1 MKKRI
6 VCVLLTLIMLV
17 SLVPA
22 TALTASAASLKTS
35 EAAITIMK
43 KLAKFS
49 ATCYQVPG
57 TNEFLIGYGTV
68 CSEKHSTTYKDGK
81 VENSEDAG
89 THKVTQAQAD
99 QALRKVILSLD
110 EQVNSFASSNNLTLS
125 QCQHDALVVFSF
137 DVGTSWMTGSGVVK
151 TAIVSNAGTNDLLK
165 AMSDW
170 ASDDDDICR
179 RKIEVNMYKN
189 GIYSDV
195 VPSSFGTVTYNAD
208 GGVLTETDGSAN
220 KSSDTVL
227 FDTTKTSAHIPAPVR
242 SGYKFMGWY
251 SAQYDGKLVPAL
263 TGSYNGSTLWA
274 GWQPTSITVEN
285 VNNKLDIAH
294 HINETLKVSQLATK
308 NVYST
313 PTKKDADNKDV
324 EPVRTID
331 AEKETTLT
339 AVRDFIDDSGNRWC
353 KLSGG
358 NEWVLLGASSSND
371 SGYTGGKLNVT
382 VTVTNTYVNRRA
394 NDSAASAKNGSYTA
408 GTKLKIIATNDA
420 KTWGQVE
427 ENGVAVGWV
436 ALMYTDW
443 STVYD
448 GSAPSDANNTTP
460 IATATVT
467 YKGYLNVRSD
477 PGVDNKI
484 VGAFAMNTVVNIFE
498 IRTVNGHRWGRT
510 STGWICLTY
519 TSVKML
525 TDKTVSDTGMMDYAF
540 TGTIVGGEAKFYTE
554 PSDKS
559 DYTGDKLNAGAA
571 VTVTNLSYNAE
582 YNGKTWGKA
591 NWTVEEKTEDGKI
604 KKTAKSGWLP
614 MDGSAL
620 IDGTTSGTLAR
631 IKIDPVKFTVVSDTL
646 NIRSAAGSENEFV
659 FKLTKGVE
667 VEVHEIKLLGEEIW
681 GEIEGYK
688 VGHKDG
694 DTTAETTSYD
704 GWINLASNY
713 VKRSSQVT
721 IDSSTKA
728 AIGTGTVVN
737 ADSVRVRMT
746 GALYGQ
752 VLGSINR
759 GTKVAVLEEKDG
771 WYMIDYDVDN
781 NKETD
786 SWVYGQYLDVKMGV
800 IDSGTTSGGS
810 TDGTQKTDG
819 TGKGIIANTYNGVNV
834 RSGAGIANAI
844 VGKILNGTQ
853 VNILEVKTVGTAKWG
868 RVSQGWICMDYVTM
882 ISYDEIPGNSSDSS
896 NSNKGTG
903 VDSFDEVER
912 TTTTAVYTGKVA
924 HDTKVYK
931 TPNPN
936 LENNEVR
943 SISEGEN
950 ITIHEL
956 TTVVLEIYQGT
967 NSVTKTE
974 TTDPD
979 DKTKDDDKNKGDD
992 KTKEDDKAG
1001 NAGNTTGTKDIDED
1015 TVVKQTS
1022 YWARINDG
1030 WIQDPQTNITLNALD
1045 EKVHTVTGAS
1055 TLGVYEITDGTVSA
1069 EAKATLKKG
1078 DQVPVT
1084 KLAIIKADGSR
1095 TLTVWGRVETSD
1107 GVIGYCDLSYMSEG
1121 ALYEKKDEAT
1131 TPTTP
1136 STPTI
1141 GSTGDTGAGGF
1152 VDNKGGYKYT
1162 GKVINTE
1169 NLNVRV
1175 TASTSAKKATTLKK
1189 GASLVIYETKISEDM
1204 AWGRCD
1210 AGWVYLYYV
1219 DLTPAG
1225 GSSAIDARV
1234 VYTDNTI
1241 IYTDNAASSVAGTY
1255 ARMSVIDIYEYVGDM
1270 ARTDL
1275 GWVSTGNLL

>member
-43 KLAKFS
+43 KLAIFKKN
-49 ATCYQVPG
+49 CYQVPG
-57 TNEFLIGYGTV
+57 TNEFRIGYGTI
-68 CSEKHSTTYKDGK
+68 CSEKHKTTYKNGK
-81 VENSEDAG
+81 VENSPDAG
-89 THKVTQAQAD
+89 KHSITQAQAD
-99 QALRKVILSLD
+99 QALRKLILDLD
-110 EQVNSFASSNNLTLS
+110 AKVNSFASANSLTLS
-125 QCQHDALVVFSF
+125 QCQHDALVLFTF
-137 DVGTSWMTGSGVVK
+137 DVGDSWMSGSGVVRS
-151 TAIVSNAGTNDLLK
+151 AIVSKASTNDLLK

-170 ASDDDDICR
+170 AGDQDDFRR

-189 GIYSDV
+189 GVYSDV
-195 VPSSFGTVTYNAD
+195 TPSSFGTVTYNPD
-208 GGVLTETDGSAN
+208 GGVIAPNYATSYTL
-220 KSSDTVL
+220 L
-227 FDTTKTSAHIPAPVR
+227 FDTSKTSKHIPAPTR
-242 SGYKFMGWY
+242 NGYKFMGWY
-251 SAQYDGKLVPAL
+251 TAVNDGQYVANL
-263 TGSYNGSTLWA
+263 TGSC
-274 GWQPTSITVEN
+274 
-285 VNNKLDIAH
+285 NNKTLYACWQDGSVKATSDPANAMHKIKD
-294 HINETLKVSQLATK
+294 TLKPSQLATK
-308 NVYST
+308 DVYDIPS
-313 PTKKDADNKDV
+313 KDGKY
-324 EPVRTID
+324 VRTID
-331 AEKETTLT
+331 ASKETTLS
-339 AVRDFIDDSGNRWC
+339 VNRDFVDNEGRRWC
-353 KLSGG
+353 KLSGV
-358 NEWVLLGASSSND
+358 NEWVALPFSASSSND
-371 SGYTGGKLNVT
+371 SNYTGGKLDVT
-382 VTVTNTYVNRRA
+382 VTVTNAYVNRRA
-394 NDSAASAKNGSYTA
+394 NDSASSALTGSYKA
-408 GTKLKIIATNDA
+408 GTKLKIVATNAA

-467 YKGYLNVRSD
+467 YNGYLNARSD

-484 VGAFAMNTVVNIFE
+484 VGGFAKDTTVNVFE

-510 STGWICLTY
+510 SSGWICLTY

-525 TDKTVSDTGMMDYAF
+525 TDKNVSDTGVLDYAF
-540 TGTIVGGEAKFYTE
+540 EVA
-554 PSDKS
+554 
-559 DYTGDKLNAGAA
+559 LVNAGADLSTYVQPTTSSNNSDTIKAGTTGLKITNAA
-571 VTVTNLSYNAE
+571 VADGVIWVKAHWTVKETDKD
-582 YNGKTWGKA
+582 GKTK
-591 NWTVEEKTEDGKI
+591 VI
-604 KKTAKSGWLP
+604 AKSGWATYSNFNLVP
-614 MDGSAL
+614 
-620 IDGTTSGTLAR
+620 T
-631 IKIDPVKFTVVSDTL
+631 KFTVVSDSL
-646 NIRSAAGSENEFV
+646 NIRKDAGSGNEFV

-667 VEVHEIKLLGEEIW
+667 VEVHEIKLVGEEIW
-681 GEIEGYK
+681 GKIVGYTPTTGSGIEN
-688 VGHKDG
+688 
-694 DTTAETTSYD
+694 YD

-713 VKRSSQVT
+713 VKRSSKIA
-721 IDSSTKA
+721 IDGGTKA

-737 ADSVRVRMT
+737 ADSVRIRIT

-759 GTKVAVLEEKDG
+759 GTKVAVLGEKDG

-786 SWVYGQYLDVKMGV
+786 SWIYSQYLEVKMGV
-800 IDSGTTSGGS
+800 VESGTGS
-810 TDGTQKTDG
+810 TGGTGTTQKTDG
-819 TGKGIIANTYNGVNV
+819 TGKGIIANTYAGVNV

-844 VGKILNGTQ
+844 VGKILNGTE
-853 VNILEVKTVGTAKWG
+853 VTILEVKLVGAAKWG
-868 RVSQGWICMDYVTM
+868 RVKQGWICMDYVTM
-882 ISYDEIPGNSSDSS
+882 ISYDNIPGNNS
-896 NSNKGTG
+896 NNSGGNKGTG
-903 VDSFDEVER
+903 VSSFDEVER
-912 TTTTAVYTGKVA
+912 TTTTAVYTGSIKA
-924 HDTKVYK
+924 DTIVYK

-936 LENNEVR
+936 LENNTVR
-943 SISEGEN
+943 TIGTGEN

-956 TTVVLEIYQGT
+956 TAVTLEIYEG
-967 NSVTKTE
+967 
-974 TTDPD
+974 
-979 DKTKDDDKNKGDD
+979 DKTDKQN
-992 KTKEDDKAG
+992 E
-1001 NAGNTTGTKDIDED
+1001 NNDIE

-1030 WIQDPQTNITLNALD
+1030 WIKDPDANITLNALD
-1045 EKVHTVTGAS
+1045 EKVHTLTGAS
-1055 TLGVYEITDGTVSA
+1055 ELNVRKAAGTNNDSLG
-1069 EAKATLKKG
+1069 KLKKG

-1084 KLAIIKADGSR
+1084 KLEIVKDSSAR

-1107 GVIGYCDLSYMSEG
+1107 GIVGYCDLSYMSEG
-1121 ALYEKKDEAT
+1121 ALYEKKEEAT

-1141 GSTGDTGAGGF
+1141 GSTGNTGTGGF
-1152 VDNKGGYKYT
+1152 VNNAGGYKYT

-1169 NLNVRV
+1169 SLNVRV
-1175 TASTSAKKATTLKK
+1175 TASTGAKKATTLKK
-1189 GASLVIYETKISEDM
+1189 GANLVIYETKISEDM

-1255 ARMSVIDIYEYVGDM
+1255 SRMSVIDIYEYVGDM

>member
-43 KLAKFS
+43 KLAIFKKN
-49 ATCYQVPG
+49 CYQVPG
-57 TNEFLIGYGTV
+57 TNEFRIGYGTI
-68 CSEKHSTTYKDGK
+68 CSEKHKTTYKNGK
-81 VENSEDAG
+81 VENSPDAG
-89 THKVTQAQAD
+89 KHSITQAQAD
-99 QALRKVILSLD
+99 QALRKLILDLD
-110 EQVNSFASSNNLTLS
+110 AKVNSFASANSLTLS
-125 QCQHDALVVFSF
+125 QCQHDALVLFTF
-137 DVGTSWMTGSGVVK
+137 DVGDSWMSGSGVVRS
-151 TAIVSNAGTNDLLK
+151 AIVSKASTNDLLK

-170 ASDDDDICR
+170 ASDQDDFRR

-195 VPSSFGTVTYNAD
+195 TPSSFGTVTYNPDA
-208 GGVLTETDGSAN
+208 GTIPQNGTGAYS
-220 KSSDTVL
+220 VL
-227 FDTTKTSAHIPAPVR
+227 FDTTKTSAHIPSPTR

-251 SAQYDGKLVPAL
+251 SAQYDGTLVPSL
-263 TGSYNGSTLWA
+263 TGSYNGKTLWA
-274 GWQPTSITVEN
+274 GWQATSVTA
-285 VNNKLDIAH
+285 NNANDLSYVH
-294 HINETLKVSQLATK
+294 GINETLKVSQLVSLD
-308 NVYST
+308 VYSI
-313 PTKKDADNKDV
+313 PTKKNVKPFRTINKD
-324 EPVRTID
+324 
-331 AEKETTLT
+331 T
-339 AVRDFIDDSGNRWC
+339 ATVTAIKDFIDDDGNRWC
-353 KLSGG
+353 KLSAAGDG
-358 NEWVLLGASSSND
+358 WVLLKSSGQGGGNTE
-371 SGYTGGKLNVT
+371 YTGGKINVT
-382 VTVTNTYVNRRA
+382 VTVTNAYVNRRA
-394 NDSAASAKNGSYTA
+394 NDSASSALTGSYKA
-408 GTKLKIIATNDA
+408 GTKLKIVATNAA

-467 YKGYLNVRSD
+467 YNGYLNARSD

-484 VGAFAMNTVVNIFE
+484 VGGFAKDTTVNVFE

-510 STGWICLTY
+510 ASGWICLTY
-519 TSVKML
+519 TNVKML
-525 TDKTVSDTGMMDYAF
+525 TDKNVSDTGVLDYAF
-540 TGTIVGGEAKFYTE
+540 EVTLVNSGSDLPTYAQPTTNSNNSDTIKAGTTGLKIT
-554 PSDKS
+554 
-559 DYTGDKLNAGAA
+559 NAA
-571 VTVTNLSYNAE
+571 VADGVIWVKAHWTVKETDKD
-582 YNGKTWGKA
+582 GKTK
-591 NWTVEEKTEDGKI
+591 VI
-604 KKTAKSGWLP
+604 AKSGWATYSNFNLVP
-614 MDGSAL
+614 
-620 IDGTTSGTLAR
+620 T
-631 IKIDPVKFTVVSDTL
+631 KFTVVSDSL
-646 NIRSAAGSENEFV
+646 NIRKDAGSGNEFV

-667 VEVHEIKLLGEEIW
+667 VEVHEIKLVGEEIW
-681 GEIEGYK
+681 GKIVGYTPTTGSGIEN
-688 VGHKDG
+688 
-694 DTTAETTSYD
+694 YD

-713 VKRSSQVT
+713 VKRSSKIA
-721 IDSSTKA
+721 IDGGTKA

-737 ADSVRVRMT
+737 ADSVRIRIT

-759 GTKVAVLEEKDG
+759 GTKVAVLGEKDG

-786 SWVYGQYLDVKMGV
+786 SWIYSQYLEVKMGV
-800 IDSGTTSGGS
+800 VESGTGS
-810 TDGTQKTDG
+810 TGGTGTTQKTDG
-819 TGKGIIANTYNGVNV
+819 TGKGIIANTYAGVNV

-844 VGKILNGTQ
+844 VGKILNGTE
-853 VNILEVKTVGTAKWG
+853 VTILEVKLVGAAKWG
-868 RVSQGWICMDYVTM
+868 RVKQGWICMDYVTM
-882 ISYDEIPGNSSDSS
+882 ISYDNIPGNNS
-896 NSNKGTG
+896 NNSGGNKGTG
-903 VDSFDEVER
+903 VSSFDEVER
-912 TTTTAVYTGKVA
+912 TTTTAVYTGSIKA
-924 HDTKVYK
+924 DTIVYK

-936 LENNEVR
+936 LENNTVR
-943 SISEGEN
+943 TIGTGEN

-956 TTVVLEIYQGT
+956 TAVTLEIYEG
-967 NSVTKTE
+967 
-974 TTDPD
+974 
-979 DKTKDDDKNKGDD
+979 DKTDKQN
-992 KTKEDDKAG
+992 E
-1001 NAGNTTGTKDIDED
+1001 NNDIE

-1030 WIQDPQTNITLNALD
+1030 WIKDPDANITLNALD
-1045 EKVHTVTGAS
+1045 EKVHTLTGAS
-1055 TLGVYEITDGTVSA
+1055 ELNVRKAAGTNNDSLG
-1069 EAKATLKKG
+1069 KLKKG

-1084 KLAIIKADGSR
+1084 KLEIVKDSSAR

-1107 GVIGYCDLSYMSEG
+1107 GIVGYCDLSYMSEG
-1121 ALYEKKDEAT
+1121 ALYEKKEEAT

-1141 GSTGDTGAGGF
+1141 GSTGNTGTGGF
-1152 VDNKGGYKYT
+1152 VNNAGGYKYT

-1169 NLNVRV
+1169 SLNVRV
-1175 TASTSAKKATTLKK
+1175 TASTGAKKATTLKK
-1189 GASLVIYETKISEDM
+1189 GANLVIYETKISEDM

-1255 ARMSVIDIYEYVGDM
+1255 SRMSVIDIYEYVGDM

>member
-43 KLAKFS
+43 KLAIFKKN
-49 ATCYQVPG
+49 CYQVPG
-57 TNEFLIGYGTV
+57 TNEFRIGYGTI
-68 CSEKHSTTYKDGK
+68 CSEKHKTTYKNGK
-81 VENSEDAG
+81 VENSPDAG
-89 THKVTQAQAD
+89 KHSITQAQAD
-99 QALRKVILSLD
+99 QALRKLILDLD
-110 EQVNSFASSNNLTLS
+110 AKVNSFASSNSLTLS
-125 QCQHDALVVFSF
+125 QCQHDALVLFTF
-137 DVGTSWMTGSGVVK
+137 DVGDSWMSGSGVVK
-151 TAIVSNAGTNDLLK
+151 SAIVSKASTNDLLK

-170 ASDDDDICR
+170 ASDQDDFRR

-195 VPSSFGTVTYNAD
+195 TPSSFGTVTYNPDA
-208 GGVLTETDGSAN
+208 GTIPQNGTGAYS
-220 KSSDTVL
+220 VL
-227 FDTTKTSAHIPAPVR
+227 FDTTKTSAHIPSPTR

-251 SAQYDGKLVPAL
+251 SAQYDGTLVPSL
-263 TGSYNGSTLWA
+263 TGSYNGKTLWA
-274 GWQPTSITVEN
+274 GWQATSVTA
-285 VNNKLDIAH
+285 NNANDLSYVH
-294 HINETLKVSQLATK
+294 GINETLKVSQLVSLD
-308 NVYST
+308 VYSI
-313 PTKKDADNKDV
+313 PTKKNVKPFRTINKD
-324 EPVRTID
+324 
-331 AEKETTLT
+331 T
-339 AVRDFIDDSGNRWC
+339 ATVTAIKDFIDDDGNRWC
-353 KLSGG
+353 KLSAAGDG
-358 NEWVLLGASSSND
+358 WVLLKSSGQGGGNTE
-371 SGYTGGKLNVT
+371 YTGGKINVT
-382 VTVTNTYVNRRA
+382 VTVTNAYVNRRA
-394 NDSAASAKNGSYTA
+394 NDSASSALTGSYKA
-408 GTKLKIIATNDA
+408 GTKLKIVATNAA

-467 YKGYLNVRSD
+467 YNGYLNARSD

-484 VGAFAMNTVVNIFE
+484 VGGFAKDTTVNVFE

-519 TSVKML
+519 TNVKML
-525 TDKTVSDTGMMDYAF
+525 TDKNVSDTGVLDYAF
-540 TGTIVGGEAKFYTE
+540 EVTLVNSGSDLPTYAQPTTNSNNSDTIKAGTTGLKIT
-554 PSDKS
+554 
-559 DYTGDKLNAGAA
+559 NAA
-571 VTVTNLSYNAE
+571 VADGLIWVKAHWTVKETDKD
-582 YNGKTWGKA
+582 GKTK
-591 NWTVEEKTEDGKI
+591 VI
-604 KKTAKSGWLP
+604 AKSGWATYSNFNLVP
-614 MDGSAL
+614 
-620 IDGTTSGTLAR
+620 T
-631 IKIDPVKFTVVSDTL
+631 KFTVVSDSL
-646 NIRSAAGSENEFV
+646 NIRKDAGSGNEFV

-667 VEVHEIKLLGEEIW
+667 VEVHEIKLVGEEIW
-681 GEIEGYK
+681 GKIVGYTPTTGSGIEN
-688 VGHKDG
+688 
-694 DTTAETTSYD
+694 YD

-713 VKRSSQVT
+713 VKRSSKIA
-721 IDSSTKA
+721 IDGGTKA

-737 ADSVRVRMT
+737 ADSVRIRIT

-759 GTKVAVLEEKDG
+759 GTKVAVLGEKDG

-786 SWVYGQYLDVKMGV
+786 SWIYSQYLEVKMGV
-800 IDSGTTSGGS
+800 VESGTGS
-810 TDGTQKTDG
+810 TGGTGTTQKTDG
-819 TGKGIIANTYNGVNV
+819 TGKGIIANTYAGVNV

-844 VGKILNGTQ
+844 VGKILNGTE
-853 VNILEVKTVGTAKWG
+853 VTILEVKLVGAAKWG
-868 RVSQGWICMDYVTM
+868 RVKQGWICMDYVTM
-882 ISYDEIPGNSSDSS
+882 ISYDNIPGNNS
-896 NSNKGTG
+896 NNSGGNKGTG
-903 VDSFDEVER
+903 VSSFDEVER
-912 TTTTAVYTGKVA
+912 TTTTAVYTGSIKA
-924 HDTKVYK
+924 DTIVYK

-936 LENNEVR
+936 LENNTVR
-943 SISEGEN
+943 TIGTGEN

-956 TTVVLEIYQGT
+956 TAVTLEIYEG
-967 NSVTKTE
+967 
-974 TTDPD
+974 
-979 DKTKDDDKNKGDD
+979 DKTDKQN
-992 KTKEDDKAG
+992 E
-1001 NAGNTTGTKDIDED
+1001 NNDIE

-1030 WIQDPQTNITLNALD
+1030 WIKDPDANITLNALD
-1045 EKVHTVTGAS
+1045 EKVHTLTGAS
-1055 TLGVYEITDGTVSA
+1055 ELNVRKAAGTNNDSLG
-1069 EAKATLKKG
+1069 KLKKG

-1084 KLAIIKADGSR
+1084 KLEIVKDSGAR

-1107 GVIGYCDLSYMSEG
+1107 GIVGYCDLSYMSEG
-1121 ALYEKKDEAT
+1121 ALYEKKEEAT

-1136 STPTI
+1136 SAPTI
-1141 GSTGDTGAGGF
+1141 GSTGNTGTGGF
-1152 VDNKGGYKYT
+1152 VNNAGGYKYT

-1169 NLNVRV
+1169 SLNVRV
-1175 TASTSAKKATTLKK
+1175 TASTGAKKATTLKK
-1189 GASLVIYETKISEDM
+1189 GANLVIYETKISEDM

-1255 ARMSVIDIYEYVGDM
+1255 SRMSVIDIYEYVGDM

>member
-43 KLAKFS
+43 KLAIFKS
-49 ATCYQVPG
+49 KCYQVPG
-57 TNEFLIGYGTV
+57 TNEFRIGYGTI
-68 CSEKHSTTYKDGK
+68 CSEKHKTTYKNGK
-81 VENSEDAG
+81 VENSADAG
-89 THKVTQAQAD
+89 KHSITQAQAD
-99 QALRKVILSLD
+99 QALRKLILDLD
-110 EQVNSFASSNNLTLS
+110 AKVNSFASSNSLTLS
-125 QCQHDALVVFSF
+125 QCQHDALVLFTF
-137 DVGTSWMTGSGVVK
+137 DVGDSWMSGSGVVK
-151 TAIVSNAGTNDLLK
+151 SAIVSKASTNDLLK

-170 ASDDDDICR
+170 AGNQDDFRR

-189 GIYSDV
+189 GVYSDV
-195 VPSSFGTVTYNAD
+195 TPSSFGTVTYNPNVGTLPQNGTGAY
-208 GGVLTETDGSAN
+208 S
-220 KSSDTVL
+220 VL
-227 FDTTKTSAHIPAPVR
+227 FDTTKTSAHIPSPTR
-242 SGYKFMGWY
+242 TGFKFIGWY
-251 SAQYDGKLVPAL
+251 TVKEGGERVPAL
-263 TGSYNGSTLWA
+263 TASCNGKELWA
-274 GWQPTSITVEN
+274 AWQDTSLTANSVDSASY
-285 VNNKLDIAH
+285 VH
-294 HINETLKVSQLATK
+294 SINETLKVSQLVSLD
-308 NVYST
+308 VYPV
-313 PTKKDADNKDV
+313 PTKKNVKPFRTINKD
-324 EPVRTID
+324 
-331 AEKETTLT
+331 T
-339 AVRDFIDDSGNRWC
+339 ATVTAIKDFIDDNGNRWC
-353 KLSGG
+353 KLSAAGDG
-358 NEWVLLGASSSND
+358 WVLLKTSGQSN
-371 SGYTGGKLNVT
+371 SGNTEYTGGKINVT
-382 VTVTNTYVNRRA
+382 VTVTNAYVNRRA
-394 NDSAASAKNGSYTA
+394 NDSASSALTGSYKA
-408 GTKLKIIATNDA
+408 GTKLKIVATNAA

-467 YKGYLNVRSD
+467 YNGYLNARSD

-484 VGAFAMNTVVNIFE
+484 VGGFAKDTTVNVFE

-519 TSVKML
+519 TNVKML
-525 TDKTVSDTGMMDYAF
+525 TDKNVSDTGVLDYAF
-540 TGTIVGGEAKFYTE
+540 EVTLVNSGSDLPTYAQPTTNSNNSDTIKAGTTGLKIT
-554 PSDKS
+554 
-559 DYTGDKLNAGAA
+559 NAA
-571 VTVTNLSYNAE
+571 VADGLTWVKAHWTVKETDKD
-582 YNGKTWGKA
+582 GKT
-591 NWTVEEKTEDGKI
+591 NVI
-604 KKTAKSGWLP
+604 AKSGWATYSNFNLVP
-614 MDGSAL
+614 
-620 IDGTTSGTLAR
+620 T
-631 IKIDPVKFTVVSDTL
+631 KFTVVSDSL
-646 NIRSAAGSENEFV
+646 NIREAAGSDNEFV

-667 VEVHEIKLLGEEIW
+667 VEVHEIKLVGEEIW
-681 GEIEGYK
+681 GKIVGYTPTTGSGIEN
-688 VGHKDG
+688 
-694 DTTAETTSYD
+694 YD

-713 VKRSSQVT
+713 VKRSSKIA
-721 IDSSTKA
+721 IDGGTKA

-737 ADSVRVRMT
+737 ADSVRIRIT

-759 GTKVAVLEEKDG
+759 GTKVAVLGEKDG

-786 SWVYGQYLDVKMGV
+786 SWIYSQYLEVKMGV
-800 IDSGTTSGGS
+800 VESGTGS
-810 TDGTQKTDG
+810 TGGTGTTQKTDG
-819 TGKGIIANTYNGVNV
+819 TGKGIIANTYSGVNV

-844 VGKILNGTQ
+844 VGKILNGTE
-853 VNILEVKTVGTAKWG
+853 VTILEVKLVGAAKWG
-868 RVSQGWICMDYVTM
+868 RVKQGWICMDYVTM
-882 ISYDEIPGNSSDSS
+882 ISYDEIPGNNS
-896 NSNKGTG
+896 NNSGGNKGTG
-903 VDSFDEVER
+903 VSSFDEAER
-912 TTTTAVYTGKVA
+912 TTTTAVYTGSIKA
-924 HDTKVYK
+924 DTTVYK

-936 LENNEVR
+936 LENNTVR
-943 SISEGEN
+943 TIGTGEN

-956 TTVVLEIYQGT
+956 TAVTLEIYEG
-967 NSVTKTE
+967 
-974 TTDPD
+974 
-979 DKTKDDDKNKGDD
+979 DKTDKQN
-992 KTKEDDKAG
+992 E
-1001 NAGNTTGTKDIDED
+1001 NNDIE

-1030 WIQDPQTNITLNALD
+1030 WIKDPDANITLNALD
-1045 EKVHTVTGAS
+1045 EKVHTLTGAS
-1055 TLGVYEITDGTVSA
+1055 ELNVRKAAGTNNDSLG
-1069 EAKATLKKG
+1069 KLKKG

-1084 KLAIIKADGSR
+1084 KLEIVKDSGAR

-1107 GVIGYCDLSYMSEG
+1107 GIVGYCDLSYMSEG
-1121 ALYEKKDEAT
+1121 ALYEKKEEAT

-1136 STPTI
+1136 SAPTI
-1141 GSTGDTGAGGF
+1141 GSTGNTGNGGF
-1152 VDNKGGYKYT
+1152 VNNAGGYKYT

-1169 NLNVRV
+1169 SLNVRV
-1175 TASTSAKKATTLKK
+1175 TASTGAKKATTLKK
-1189 GASLVIYETKISEDM
+1189 GANLVIYETKISEDM

-1255 ARMSVIDIYEYVGDM
+1255 SRMSVIDIYEYVGDM

>member
-43 KLAKFS
+43 KLAIFKKN
-49 ATCYQVPG
+49 CYQVPG
-57 TNEFLIGYGTV
+57 TNEFRIGYGTI
-68 CSEKHSTTYKDGK
+68 CSEKHKTTYKNGK
-81 VENSEDAG
+81 VQDSPDAG
-89 THKVTQAQAD
+89 KHSITQAQAD
-99 QALRKVILSLD
+99 QALRKLILDLD
-110 EQVNSFASSNNLTLS
+110 AKVNSFASSNSLTLS
-125 QCQHDALVVFSF
+125 QCQHDALVLFTF
-137 DVGTSWMTGSGVVK
+137 DVGDSWMSGSGVVRS
-151 TAIVSNAGTNDLLK
+151 AIVSKASTNDLLK

-170 ASDDDDICR
+170 AGNQDDFRR

-195 VPSSFGTVTYNAD
+195 TPSSFGTVTYNPD
-208 GGVLTETDGSAN
+208 GGTIPQNGTGVYS
-220 KSSDTVL
+220 VL
-227 FDTTKTSAHIPAPVR
+227 FDTTKTSAHIPSPTR

-251 SAQYDGKLVPAL
+251 SAQYDGTLVPSL
-263 TGSYNGSTLWA
+263 TGSYNGKTLWA
-274 GWQPTSITVEN
+274 GWQATSVTA
-285 VNNKLDIAH
+285 NNANDLSYVH
-294 HINETLKVSQLATK
+294 GINETLKVSQLVSLD
-308 NVYST
+308 VYPV
-313 PTKKDADNKDV
+313 PTKKNVKPFRTINKD
-324 EPVRTID
+324 
-331 AEKETTLT
+331 T
-339 AVRDFIDDSGNRWC
+339 ATVTAIKDFIDDDGNRWC
-353 KLSGG
+353 KLSAAGDG
-358 NEWVLLGASSSND
+358 WVLLKSSGQGGGNTE
-371 SGYTGGKLNVT
+371 YTGGKINVT
-382 VTVTNTYVNRRA
+382 VTVTNAYVNRRA
-394 NDSAASAKNGSYTA
+394 NDSASSALTGSYKA
-408 GTKLKIIATNDA
+408 GTKLKIVATNAA

-467 YKGYLNVRSD
+467 YNGYLNARSD

-484 VGAFAMNTVVNIFE
+484 VGGFAKDTTVNVFE

-519 TSVKML
+519 TNVKML
-525 TDKTVSDTGMMDYAF
+525 TDKNVSDTGVLDYAF
-540 TGTIVGGEAKFYTE
+540 EVTLVNSGSDLPTYAQPTTNSNNSDTIKAGTTGLKIT
-554 PSDKS
+554 
-559 DYTGDKLNAGAA
+559 NAA
-571 VTVTNLSYNAE
+571 VADGLIWVKAHWTVKETDKD
-582 YNGKTWGKA
+582 GKTK
-591 NWTVEEKTEDGKI
+591 VI
-604 KKTAKSGWLP
+604 AKSGWATYSNFNLVP
-614 MDGSAL
+614 
-620 IDGTTSGTLAR
+620 T
-631 IKIDPVKFTVVSDTL
+631 KFTVVSDSL
-646 NIRSAAGSENEFV
+646 NIRKDAGSGNEFV

-667 VEVHEIKLLGEEIW
+667 VEVHEIKLVGEEIW
-681 GEIEGYK
+681 GKIVGYTPTTGSGIEN
-688 VGHKDG
+688 
-694 DTTAETTSYD
+694 YD

-713 VKRSSQVT
+713 VKRSSKIA
-721 IDSSTKA
+721 IDGGTKA

-737 ADSVRVRMT
+737 ADSVRIRIT

-759 GTKVAVLEEKDG
+759 GTKVAVLGEKDG

-786 SWVYGQYLDVKMGV
+786 SWIYSQYLEVKMGV
-800 IDSGTTSGGS
+800 VESGTGS
-810 TDGTQKTDG
+810 TGGTGTTQKTDG
-819 TGKGIIANTYNGVNV
+819 TGKGIIANTYAGVNV

-844 VGKILNGTQ
+844 VGKILNGTE
-853 VNILEVKTVGTAKWG
+853 VTILEVKLVGAAKWG
-868 RVSQGWICMDYVTM
+868 RVKQGWICMDYVTM
-882 ISYDEIPGNSSDSS
+882 ISYDNIPGNNS
-896 NSNKGTG
+896 NNSGGNKGTG
-903 VDSFDEVER
+903 VSSFDEVER
-912 TTTTAVYTGKVA
+912 TTTTAVYTGSIKA
-924 HDTKVYK
+924 DTIVYK

-936 LENNEVR
+936 LENNTVR
-943 SISEGEN
+943 TIGTGEN

-956 TTVVLEIYQGT
+956 TAVTLEIYEG
-967 NSVTKTE
+967 
-974 TTDPD
+974 
-979 DKTKDDDKNKGDD
+979 DKTDKQN
-992 KTKEDDKAG
+992 E
-1001 NAGNTTGTKDIDED
+1001 NNDIE

-1030 WIQDPQTNITLNALD
+1030 WIKDPDANITLNALD
-1045 EKVHTVTGAS
+1045 EKVHTLTGAS
-1055 TLGVYEITDGTVSA
+1055 ELNVRKAAGTNNDSLG
-1069 EAKATLKKG
+1069 KLKKG

-1084 KLAIIKADGSR
+1084 KLEIVKDSGAR

-1107 GVIGYCDLSYMSEG
+1107 GIVGYCDLSYMSEG
-1121 ALYEKKDEAT
+1121 ALYEKKEEAT

-1141 GSTGDTGAGGF
+1141 GSTGNTGTGGF
-1152 VDNKGGYKYT
+1152 VNNAGGYKYT

-1169 NLNVRV
+1169 SLNVRV
-1175 TASTSAKKATTLKK
+1175 TASTGAKKATTLKK
-1189 GASLVIYETKISEDM
+1189 GANLVIYETKISEDM

-1255 ARMSVIDIYEYVGDM
+1255 SRMSVIDIYEYVGDM

>member
-17 SLVPA
+17 SLVPV

-43 KLAKFS
+43 KLAIFKDK
-49 ATCYQVPG
+49 CYQVPG
-57 TNEFLIGYGTV
+57 TNEFRIGYGTI
-68 CSEKHSTTYKDGK
+68 CSEKHKTTYKDGK
-81 VENSEDAG
+81 VQDSTDAG
-89 THKVTQAQAD
+89 KHSITQAQAD
-99 QALRKVILSLD
+99 QALRKLILDLD
-110 EQVNSFASSNNLTLS
+110 AKVNSFASANSLTLS
-125 QCQHDALVVFSF
+125 QCQHDALVLFTF
-137 DVGTSWMTGSGVVK
+137 DVGDSWMSGSGVVRS
-151 TAIVSNAGTNDLLK
+151 AIVSKASTNDLLK

-170 ASDDDDICR
+170 ASDQDDFRR

-195 VPSSFGTVTYNAD
+195 TPSSFGTVTYNPD
-208 GGVLTETDGSAN
+208 GGTIPQNGTGVYS
-220 KSSDTVL
+220 VL
-227 FDTTKTSAHIPAPVR
+227 FDTTKTSAHIPSPTR

-251 SAQYDGKLVPAL
+251 SAQYDGTLVPSL
-263 TGSYNGSTLWA
+263 TGSYNGKTLWA
-274 GWQPTSITVEN
+274 GWQATSVTA
-285 VNNKLDIAH
+285 NNANDLSYVH
-294 HINETLKVSQLATK
+294 GINETLKVSQLVSLD
-308 NVYST
+308 VYPV
-313 PTKKDADNKDV
+313 PTKKNVK
-324 EPVRTID
+324 PFRTIKKD
-331 AEKETTLT
+331 T
-339 AVRDFIDDSGNRWC
+339 ATVTAIKDFIDDAGNRWC
-353 KLSGG
+353 KLSAAGDG
-358 NEWVLLGASSSND
+358 WVLLKTSGQSSGNTE
-371 SGYTGGKLNVT
+371 YTGGKINVT
-382 VTVTNTYVNRRA
+382 VTVTNAYVNRRA
-394 NDSAASAKNGSYTA
+394 NDSASSALTGSYKA
-408 GTKLKIIATNDA
+408 GTKLKIVATNAA

-467 YKGYLNVRSD
+467 YNGYLNARSD

-484 VGAFAMNTVVNIFE
+484 VGGFAKDTTVNVFE

-510 STGWICLTY
+510 SSGWICLTY

-525 TDKTVSDTGMMDYAF
+525 TDKNVSDTGVLDYAF
-540 TGTIVGGEAKFYTE
+540 EVTLVNSGSDLPTYAQPTTNSNNSDTIKAGTTGLKIT
-554 PSDKS
+554 
-559 DYTGDKLNAGAA
+559 NAA
-571 VTVTNLSYNAE
+571 VADGLIWVKAHWTVKETDKD
-582 YNGKTWGKA
+582 GKTK
-591 NWTVEEKTEDGKI
+591 VI
-604 KKTAKSGWLP
+604 AKSGWATYSNFNLVP
-614 MDGSAL
+614 
-620 IDGTTSGTLAR
+620 T
-631 IKIDPVKFTVVSDTL
+631 KFTVVSDSL
-646 NIRSAAGSENEFV
+646 NIRKDAGSGNEFV

-667 VEVHEIKLLGEEIW
+667 VEVHEIKLVGEEIW
-681 GEIEGYK
+681 GKIVGYTPTTGSGIEN
-688 VGHKDG
+688 
-694 DTTAETTSYD
+694 YD

-713 VKRSSQVT
+713 VKRSSKIA
-721 IDSSTKA
+721 IDGGTKA

-737 ADSVRVRMT
+737 ADSVRVRIT

-759 GTKVAVLEEKDG
+759 GTKVAVLGEKDG

-786 SWVYGQYLDVKMGV
+786 SWIYSQYLEVKMGV
-800 IDSGTTSGGS
+800 VESGTGS
-810 TDGTQKTDG
+810 TGGTGTTQKTDG
-819 TGKGIIANTYNGVNV
+819 TGKGIIANTYSGVNV
-834 RSGAGIANAI
+834 RSGAGIGNAV
-844 VGKILNGTQ
+844 VGKILNGTE
-853 VNILEVKTVGTAKWG
+853 VTILEVKLVGAAKWG
-868 RVSQGWICMDYVTM
+868 RVKQGWICMDYVTM
-882 ISYDEIPGNSSDSS
+882 ISYDEIPGNNS
-896 NSNKGTG
+896 NNSGGNKGTG
-903 VDSFDEVER
+903 VSSFDEAER
-912 TTTTAVYTGKVA
+912 TTTTAVYTGSIKA
-924 HDTKVYK
+924 DTTVYK

-936 LENNEVR
+936 LENNTVR
-943 SISEGEN
+943 TIGTGEN

-956 TTVVLEIYQGT
+956 TAVTLEIY
-967 NSVTKTE
+967 E
-974 TTDPD
+974 
-979 DKTKDDDKNKGDD
+979 
-992 KTKEDDKAG
+992 
-1001 NAGNTTGTKDIDED
+1001 GNTENGDKDEQ

-1030 WIQDPQTNITLNALD
+1030 WIKDPDANITLNALD
-1045 EKVHTVTGAS
+1045 EKVHTLTGAS
-1055 TLGVYEITDGTVSA
+1055 ELNVRKAAGTNNDSLG
-1069 EAKATLKKG
+1069 KLKKG

-1084 KLAIIKADGSR
+1084 KLKIVKDSGAR

-1107 GVIGYCDLSYMSEG
+1107 GIVGYCDLSYMSEG
-1121 ALYEKKDEAT
+1121 ALYEKKEEPT

-1136 STPTI
+1136 SAPTI
-1141 GSTGDTGAGGF
+1141 GSTGNTGDGGF
-1152 VDNKGGYKYT
+1152 VNNKGGYKYT

-1169 NLNVRV
+1169 SLNVRV
-1175 TASTSAKKATTLKK
+1175 TASTGAKKATTLKK
-1189 GASLVIYETKISEDM
+1189 GANLVIYETKISEDM

-1255 ARMSVIDIYEYVGDM
+1255 SRMSVIDIYEYVGDM

>member
-43 KLAKFS
+43 KLAIFKKN
-49 ATCYQVPG
+49 CYQVPG
-57 TNEFLIGYGTV
+57 TNEFRIGYGTI
-68 CSEKHSTTYKDGK
+68 CSEKHKTTYKNGK
-81 VENSEDAG
+81 VENSPDAG
-89 THKVTQAQAD
+89 KHSITQAQAD
-99 QALRKVILSLD
+99 QALRKLILDLD
-110 EQVNSFASSNNLTLS
+110 AKVNSFASSNSLTLS
-125 QCQHDALVVFSF
+125 QCQHDALVLFTF
-137 DVGTSWMTGSGVVK
+137 DVGDSWMSGSGVVRS
-151 TAIVSNAGTNDLLK
+151 AIVSKASTNDLLK

-170 ASDDDDICR
+170 ASDQDDFRR

-195 VPSSFGTVTYNAD
+195 TPSSFGTVTYNPDA
-208 GGVLTETDGSAN
+208 GTIPQNGTGAYS
-220 KSSDTVL
+220 VL
-227 FDTTKTSAHIPAPVR
+227 FDTTKTSAHIPSPTR

-251 SAQYDGKLVPAL
+251 SAQYDGTLVPSL
-263 TGSYNGSTLWA
+263 TGSYNGKTLWA
-274 GWQPTSITVEN
+274 GWQATSVTA
-285 VNNKLDIAH
+285 NNANDLSYVH
-294 HINETLKVSQLATK
+294 GINETLKVSQLVSLD
-308 NVYST
+308 VYSI
-313 PTKKDADNKDV
+313 PTKKNVKPFRTINKD
-324 EPVRTID
+324 
-331 AEKETTLT
+331 T
-339 AVRDFIDDSGNRWC
+339 ATVTAIKDFIDDDGNRWC
-353 KLSGG
+353 KLSAAGDG
-358 NEWVLLGASSSND
+358 WVLLKSSGQGGGNTE
-371 SGYTGGKLNVT
+371 YTGGKINVT
-382 VTVTNTYVNRRA
+382 VTVTNAYVNRRA
-394 NDSAASAKNGSYTA
+394 NDSASSALTGSYKA
-408 GTKLKIIATNDA
+408 GTKLKIVATNAA

-467 YKGYLNVRSD
+467 YNGYLNARSD

-484 VGAFAMNTVVNIFE
+484 VGGFAKDTTVNVFE

-510 STGWICLTY
+510 ASGWICLTY
-519 TSVKML
+519 TNVKML
-525 TDKTVSDTGMMDYAF
+525 TDKNVSDTGVLDYAF
-540 TGTIVGGEAKFYTE
+540 EVTLVNSGSDLPTYAQPTTNSNNSDTIKAGTTGLKIT
-554 PSDKS
+554 
-559 DYTGDKLNAGAA
+559 NAA
-571 VTVTNLSYNAE
+571 VADGVIWVKAHWTVKETDKD
-582 YNGKTWGKA
+582 GKTK
-591 NWTVEEKTEDGKI
+591 VI
-604 KKTAKSGWLP
+604 AKSGWATYSNFNLVP
-614 MDGSAL
+614 
-620 IDGTTSGTLAR
+620 T
-631 IKIDPVKFTVVSDTL
+631 KFTVVSDSL
-646 NIRSAAGSENEFV
+646 NIRKDAGSGNEFV

-667 VEVHEIKLLGEEIW
+667 VEVHEIKLVGEEIW
-681 GEIEGYK
+681 GKIVGYTPTTGSGIEN
-688 VGHKDG
+688 
-694 DTTAETTSYD
+694 YD

-713 VKRSSQVT
+713 VKRSSKIA
-721 IDSSTKA
+721 IDGGTKA

-737 ADSVRVRMT
+737 ADSVRIRIT

-759 GTKVAVLEEKDG
+759 GTKVAVLGEKDG

-786 SWVYGQYLDVKMGV
+786 SWIYSQYLEVKMGV
-800 IDSGTTSGGS
+800 VESGTGS
-810 TDGTQKTDG
+810 TGGTGTTQKTDG
-819 TGKGIIANTYNGVNV
+819 TGKGIIANTYAGVNV

-844 VGKILNGTQ
+844 VGKILNGTE
-853 VNILEVKTVGTAKWG
+853 VTILEVKLVGAAKWG
-868 RVSQGWICMDYVTM
+868 RVKQGWICMDYVTM
-882 ISYDEIPGNSSDSS
+882 ISYDNIPGNNS
-896 NSNKGTG
+896 NNSGGNKGTG
-903 VDSFDEVER
+903 VSSFDEVER
-912 TTTTAVYTGKVA
+912 TTTTAVYTGSIKA
-924 HDTKVYK
+924 DTIVYK

-936 LENNEVR
+936 LAESENKVR
-943 SISEGEN
+943 SIGKDEN

-956 TTVVLEIYQGT
+956 TAVTLEIYEG
-967 NSVTKTE
+967 NKTE
-974 TTDPD
+974 GTD
-979 DKTKDDDKNKGDD
+979 KDV
-992 KTKEDDKAG
+992 E
-1001 NAGNTTGTKDIDED
+1001 

-1030 WIQDPQTNITLNALD
+1030 WIKDPDANITLNALD
-1045 EKVHTVTGAS
+1045 EKVHTLTGAS
-1055 TLGVYEITDGTVSA
+1055 ELNVRKAAGTNNDSLG
-1069 EAKATLKKG
+1069 KLKKG

-1084 KLAIIKADGSR
+1084 KLEIVKDSGAR

-1107 GVIGYCDLSYMSEG
+1107 GIVGYCDLSYMSEG
-1121 ALYEKKDEAT
+1121 ALYEKKEEAT

-1141 GSTGDTGAGGF
+1141 GSTGNTGTGGF
-1152 VDNKGGYKYT
+1152 VNNAGGYKYT

-1169 NLNVRV
+1169 SLNVRV
-1175 TASTSAKKATTLKK
+1175 TASTGAKKATTLKK
-1189 GASLVIYETKISEDM
+1189 GANLVIYETKISEDM

-1255 ARMSVIDIYEYVGDM
+1255 SRMSVIDIYEYVGDM

>member
-43 KLAKFS
+43 KLAIFKKN
-49 ATCYQVPG
+49 CYQVPG
-57 TNEFLIGYGTV
+57 TNEFRIGYGTI
-68 CSEKHSTTYKDGK
+68 CSEKHKTTYKNGK
-81 VENSEDAG
+81 VENSPDAG
-89 THKVTQAQAD
+89 KHSITQAQAD
-99 QALRKVILSLD
+99 QALRKLILDLD
-110 EQVNSFASSNNLTLS
+110 AKVNSFASSNSLTLS
-125 QCQHDALVVFSF
+125 QCQHDALVLFTF
-137 DVGTSWMTGSGVVK
+137 DVGDSWMSGSGVVK
-151 TAIVSNAGTNDLLK
+151 SAIVSKASTNDLLK

-170 ASDDDDICR
+170 ASDQDDFRR

-195 VPSSFGTVTYNAD
+195 TPSSFGTVTYNPDA
-208 GGVLTETDGSAN
+208 GTIPQNGTGAYS
-220 KSSDTVL
+220 VL
-227 FDTTKTSAHIPAPVR
+227 FDTTKTSAHIPSPTR

-251 SAQYDGKLVPAL
+251 SAQYDGTLVPSL
-263 TGSYNGSTLWA
+263 TGSYNGKTLWA
-274 GWQPTSITVEN
+274 GWQATSVTA
-285 VNNKLDIAH
+285 NNANDLSYVH
-294 HINETLKVSQLATK
+294 GINETLKVSQLVSLD
-308 NVYST
+308 VYSI
-313 PTKKDADNKDV
+313 PTKKNVKPFRTINKDIATV
-324 EPVRTID
+324 
-331 AEKETTLT
+331 T
-339 AVRDFIDDSGNRWC
+339 AIKDFIDDDGNRWC
-353 KLSGG
+353 KLSAAGDG
-358 NEWVLLGASSSND
+358 WVLLKSSGQGGGNTE
-371 SGYTGGKLNVT
+371 YTGGKINVT
-382 VTVTNTYVNRRA
+382 VTVTNAYVNRRA
-394 NDSAASAKNGSYTA
+394 NDSASSALTGSYKA
-408 GTKLKIIATNDA
+408 GTKLKIVATNAA

-467 YKGYLNVRSD
+467 YNGYLNARSD

-484 VGAFAMNTVVNIFE
+484 VGGFAKDTTVNVFE

-519 TSVKML
+519 TNVKML
-525 TDKTVSDTGMMDYAF
+525 TDKNVSDTGVLDYAF
-540 TGTIVGGEAKFYTE
+540 EVTLVNSGSDLPTYAQPTTNSNNSDTIKAGTTGLKIT
-554 PSDKS
+554 
-559 DYTGDKLNAGAA
+559 NAA
-571 VTVTNLSYNAE
+571 VADGLIWVKAHWTVKETDKD
-582 YNGKTWGKA
+582 GKTK
-591 NWTVEEKTEDGKI
+591 VI
-604 KKTAKSGWLP
+604 AKSGWATYSNFNLVP
-614 MDGSAL
+614 
-620 IDGTTSGTLAR
+620 T
-631 IKIDPVKFTVVSDTL
+631 KFTVVSDSL
-646 NIRSAAGSENEFV
+646 NIRKDAGSGNEFV

-667 VEVHEIKLLGEEIW
+667 VEVHEIKLVGEEIW
-681 GEIEGYK
+681 GKIVGYTPTTGSGIEN
-688 VGHKDG
+688 
-694 DTTAETTSYD
+694 YD

-713 VKRSSQVT
+713 VKRSSKIA
-721 IDSSTKA
+721 IDGGTKA

-737 ADSVRVRMT
+737 ADSVRIRIT

-759 GTKVAVLEEKDG
+759 GTKVAVLGEKDG

-786 SWVYGQYLDVKMGV
+786 SWIYSQYLEVKMGV
-800 IDSGTTSGGS
+800 VESGTGS
-810 TDGTQKTDG
+810 TGGTGTTQKTDG
-819 TGKGIIANTYNGVNV
+819 TGKGIIANTYAGVNV

-844 VGKILNGTQ
+844 VGKILNGTE
-853 VNILEVKTVGTAKWG
+853 VTILEVKLVGAAKWG
-868 RVSQGWICMDYVTM
+868 RVKQGWICMDYVTM
-882 ISYDEIPGNSSDSS
+882 ISYDNIPGNNS
-896 NSNKGTG
+896 NNSGGNKGTG
-903 VDSFDEVER
+903 VSSFDEVER
-912 TTTTAVYTGKVA
+912 TTTTAVYTGSIKA
-924 HDTKVYK
+924 DTIVYK

-936 LENNEVR
+936 LENNTVR
-943 SISEGEN
+943 TIGTGEN

-956 TTVVLEIYQGT
+956 TAVTLEIYEG
-967 NSVTKTE
+967 
-974 TTDPD
+974 
-979 DKTKDDDKNKGDD
+979 DKTDKQN
-992 KTKEDDKAG
+992 E
-1001 NAGNTTGTKDIDED
+1001 NNDIE

-1030 WIQDPQTNITLNALD
+1030 WIKDPDANITLNALD
-1045 EKVHTVTGAS
+1045 EKVHTLTGAS
-1055 TLGVYEITDGTVSA
+1055 ELNVRKAAGTNNDSLG
-1069 EAKATLKKG
+1069 KLKKG

-1084 KLAIIKADGSR
+1084 KLEIVKDSSAR

-1107 GVIGYCDLSYMSEG
+1107 GIVGYCDLSYMSEG
-1121 ALYEKKDEAT
+1121 ALYEKKEEAT

-1141 GSTGDTGAGGF
+1141 GSTGNTGTGGF
-1152 VDNKGGYKYT
+1152 VNNAGGYKYT

-1169 NLNVRV
+1169 SLNVRV
-1175 TASTSAKKATTLKK
+1175 TASTGAKKATTLKK
-1189 GASLVIYETKISEDM
+1189 GANLVIYETKISEDM

-1255 ARMSVIDIYEYVGDM
+1255 SRMSVIDIYEYVGDM

>member
-43 KLAKFS
+43 KLAIFKDK
-49 ATCYQVPG
+49 CYQVPG
-57 TNEFLIGYGTV
+57 TNEFRIGYGTI
-68 CSEKHSTTYKDGK
+68 CSEKHKTTYKNGK
-81 VENSEDAG
+81 VQDSPDAG
-89 THKVTQAQAD
+89 KHSITQAQAD
-99 QALRKVILSLD
+99 QALRKLILDLD
-110 EQVNSFASSNNLTLS
+110 AKVNSFASSNSLTLS
-125 QCQHDALVVFSF
+125 QCQHDALVLFTF
-137 DVGTSWMTGSGVVK
+137 DVGDSWMSGSGVVRS
-151 TAIVSNAGTNDLLK
+151 AIVSKAGTNDLLK

-170 ASDDDDICR
+170 ASDQDDFRR

-195 VPSSFGTVTYNAD
+195 TPSSFGTVTYNPD
-208 GGVLTETDGSAN
+208 GGTIPQNGTGVYS
-220 KSSDTVL
+220 VL
-227 FDTTKTSAHIPAPVR
+227 FDTTKTSAHIPSPTR

-251 SAQYDGKLVPAL
+251 SAQYDGTLVPSL
-263 TGSYNGSTLWA
+263 TGSYNGKTLWA
-274 GWQPTSITVEN
+274 GWQATSVTA
-285 VNNKLDIAH
+285 NNANDLSYVH
-294 HINETLKVSQLATK
+294 GINETLKVSQLVSLD
-308 NVYST
+308 VYSI
-313 PTKKDADNKDV
+313 PTKKNVKPFRTINKD
-324 EPVRTID
+324 
-331 AEKETTLT
+331 T
-339 AVRDFIDDSGNRWC
+339 ATVTAIKDFIDDDGNRWC
-353 KLSGG
+353 KLSAAGDG
-358 NEWVLLGASSSND
+358 WVLLKTSGQSSGNTE
-371 SGYTGGKLNVT
+371 YTGGKINVT
-382 VTVTNTYVNRRA
+382 VTVTNAYVNRRA
-394 NDSAASAKNGSYTA
+394 NDSASSALTGSYKA
-408 GTKLKIIATNDA
+408 GTKLKIVATNAA

-467 YKGYLNVRSD
+467 YNGYLNARSD

-484 VGAFAMNTVVNIFE
+484 VGGFAKDTTVNVFE

-519 TSVKML
+519 TNVKML
-525 TDKTVSDTGMMDYAF
+525 TDKNVSDTGVLDYAF
-540 TGTIVGGEAKFYTE
+540 EVTLVNSGSDLPTYAQPTTNSNNSDTIKAGTTGLKIT
-554 PSDKS
+554 
-559 DYTGDKLNAGAA
+559 NAA
-571 VTVTNLSYNAE
+571 VADGLIWVKAHWTVKETDKD
-582 YNGKTWGKA
+582 GKTK
-591 NWTVEEKTEDGKI
+591 VI
-604 KKTAKSGWLP
+604 AKSGWATYSNFNLVP
-614 MDGSAL
+614 
-620 IDGTTSGTLAR
+620 T
-631 IKIDPVKFTVVSDTL
+631 KFTVVSDSL
-646 NIRSAAGSENEFV
+646 NIREAAGSDNEFV

-667 VEVHEIKLLGEEIW
+667 VEVHEIKLVGEEIW
-681 GEIEGYK
+681 GKIVGYTPTTGSGIEN
-688 VGHKDG
+688 
-694 DTTAETTSYD
+694 YD

-713 VKRSSQVT
+713 VKRSSKIA
-721 IDSSTKA
+721 IDGGTKA

-737 ADSVRVRMT
+737 ADSVRIRIT

-759 GTKVAVLEEKDG
+759 GTKVAVLGEKDG

-786 SWVYGQYLDVKMGV
+786 SWIYSQYLEVKMGV
-800 IDSGTTSGGS
+800 VESGTGS
-810 TDGTQKTDG
+810 TGGTGTTQKTDG
-819 TGKGIIANTYNGVNV
+819 TGKGIIANTYAGVNV

-844 VGKILNGTQ
+844 VGKILNGTE
-853 VNILEVKTVGTAKWG
+853 VTILEVKLVGAAKWG
-868 RVSQGWICMDYVTM
+868 RVKQGWICMDYVTM
-882 ISYDEIPGNSSDSS
+882 ISYDEIPGNNS
-896 NSNKGTG
+896 NNSGGNKGTG
-903 VDSFDEVER
+903 VSSFDEAER
-912 TTTTAVYTGKVA
+912 TTTTAVYTGSIKA
-924 HDTKVYK
+924 DTTVYK

-936 LENNEVR
+936 LENNTVR
-943 SISEGEN
+943 TIGTGEN

-956 TTVVLEIYQGT
+956 TTVTLEIYEG
-967 NSVTKTE
+967 
-974 TTDPD
+974 
-979 DKTKDDDKNKGDD
+979 DKTDKQN
-992 KTKEDDKAG
+992 E
-1001 NAGNTTGTKDIDED
+1001 NNDIE

-1030 WIQDPQTNITLNALD
+1030 WIKDPDANITLNALD
-1045 EKVHTVTGAS
+1045 EKVHTLTGAS
-1055 TLGVYEITDGTVSA
+1055 ELNVRKAAGTNNDSLG
-1069 EAKATLKKG
+1069 KLKKG

-1084 KLAIIKADGSR
+1084 KLEIVKDSGAR

-1107 GVIGYCDLSYMSEG
+1107 GIVGYCDLSYMSEG
-1121 ALYEKKDEAT
+1121 ALYEKKEEAT

-1141 GSTGDTGAGGF
+1141 GSTGNTGNGGF
-1152 VDNKGGYKYT
+1152 VNNAGGYKYT

-1169 NLNVRV
+1169 SLNVRV
-1175 TASTSAKKATTLKK
+1175 TASTGAKKATTLKK
-1189 GASLVIYETKISEDM
+1189 GANLVIYETKISEDM

-1255 ARMSVIDIYEYVGDM
+1255 SRMSVIDIYEYVGDM

>member
-43 KLAKFS
+43 KLAIFKKN
-49 ATCYQVPG
+49 CYQVPG
-57 TNEFLIGYGTV
+57 TNEFRIGYGTI
-68 CSEKHSTTYKDGK
+68 CSEKHKTTYKNGK
-81 VENSEDAG
+81 VENSPDAG
-89 THKVTQAQAD
+89 KHSITQAQAD
-99 QALRKVILSLD
+99 QALRKLILDLD
-110 EQVNSFASSNNLTLS
+110 AKVNSFASSNSLTLS
-125 QCQHDALVVFSF
+125 QCQHDALVLFTF
-137 DVGTSWMTGSGVVK
+137 DVGDSWMSGSGVVRS
-151 TAIVSNAGTNDLLK
+151 AIVSKASTNDLLK

-170 ASDDDDICR
+170 ASDQDDFRR

-195 VPSSFGTVTYNAD
+195 TPSSFGTVTYNPDA
-208 GGVLTETDGSAN
+208 GTIPQNGTGAYS
-220 KSSDTVL
+220 VL
-227 FDTTKTSAHIPAPVR
+227 FDTTKTSAHIPSPTR

-251 SAQYDGKLVPAL
+251 SAQYDGTLVPSL
-263 TGSYNGSTLWA
+263 TGSYNGKTLWA
-274 GWQPTSITVEN
+274 GWQATSVTA
-285 VNNKLDIAH
+285 NNANDLSYVH
-294 HINETLKVSQLATK
+294 GINETLKVSQLVSLD
-308 NVYST
+308 VYSI
-313 PTKKDADNKDV
+313 PTKKNVKPFRTINKD
-324 EPVRTID
+324 
-331 AEKETTLT
+331 T
-339 AVRDFIDDSGNRWC
+339 ATVTAIKDFIDDDGNRWC
-353 KLSGG
+353 KLSAAGDG
-358 NEWVLLGASSSND
+358 WVLLKSSGQGGGNTE
-371 SGYTGGKLNVT
+371 YTGGKINVT
-382 VTVTNTYVNRRA
+382 VTVTNAYVNRRA
-394 NDSAASAKNGSYTA
+394 NDSASSALTGSYKA
-408 GTKLKIIATNDA
+408 GTKLKIVATNAA

-467 YKGYLNVRSD
+467 YNGYLNARSD

-484 VGAFAMNTVVNIFE
+484 VGGFAKDTTVNVFE

-510 STGWICLTY
+510 SSGWICLTY

-525 TDKTVSDTGMMDYAF
+525 TDKNVSDTGVLDYAF
-540 TGTIVGGEAKFYTE
+540 EVTLV
-554 PSDKS
+554 
-559 DYTGDKLNAGAA
+559 NAGADLSTYVQPTTSSNNSDTIKAGTTGLKTTNAA
-571 VTVTNLSYNAE
+571 VVDGVIWVKAHWTVKETDKD
-582 YNGKTWGKA
+582 GKTK
-591 NWTVEEKTEDGKI
+591 VI
-604 KKTAKSGWLP
+604 AKSGWATYSNFNLVP
-614 MDGSAL
+614 
-620 IDGTTSGTLAR
+620 T
-631 IKIDPVKFTVVSDTL
+631 KFTVVSDSL
-646 NIRSAAGSENEFV
+646 NIREAAGSDNEFV

-667 VEVHEIKLLGEEIW
+667 VEVHEIKLVGEEIW
-681 GEIEGYK
+681 GKIVGYTPTTGSGIEN
-688 VGHKDG
+688 
-694 DTTAETTSYD
+694 YD

-713 VKRSSQVT
+713 VKRSSKIA
-721 IDSSTKA
+721 IDGGTKA

-737 ADSVRVRMT
+737 ADSVRIRIT

-759 GTKVAVLEEKDG
+759 GTKVAVLGEKDG

-786 SWVYGQYLDVKMGV
+786 SWIYSQYLEVKMGV
-800 IDSGTTSGGS
+800 VESGTGS
-810 TDGTQKTDG
+810 TGGTGTTQKTDG
-819 TGKGIIANTYNGVNV
+819 TGKGIIANTYAGVNV

-844 VGKILNGTQ
+844 VGKILNGTE
-853 VNILEVKTVGTAKWG
+853 VTILEVKLVGAAKWG
-868 RVSQGWICMDYVTM
+868 RVKQGWICMDYVTM
-882 ISYDEIPGNSSDSS
+882 ISYDDIPGNNSNNGSSG
-896 NSNKGTG
+896 NKGTG

-912 TTTTAVYTGKVA
+912 TTTTAVYTGSIKA
-924 HDTKVYK
+924 KTTVYK

-936 LENNEVR
+936 LENNTVR
-943 SISEGEN
+943 TIDTGEN

-956 TTVVLEIYQGT
+956 TAVTLEIYEG
-967 NSVTKTE
+967 
-974 TTDPD
+974 
-979 DKTKDDDKNKGDD
+979 DKTDKQN
-992 KTKEDDKAG
+992 E
-1001 NAGNTTGTKDIDED
+1001 NNDIE

-1030 WIQDPQTNITLNALD
+1030 WIKDPDANITLNALD
-1045 EKVHTVTGAS
+1045 EKVHTLTGAS
-1055 TLGVYEITDGTVSA
+1055 ELNVRKAAGTNNDSLS
-1069 EAKATLKKG
+1069 KLKKG

-1084 KLAIIKADGSR
+1084 KLEIVKDSGAR

-1107 GVIGYCDLSYMSEG
+1107 GIVGYCDLSYMSEG
-1121 ALYEKKDEAT
+1121 ALYEKKEEAT

-1141 GSTGDTGAGGF
+1141 GSTGNTGTGGF
-1152 VDNKGGYKYT
+1152 VNNAGGYKYT

-1169 NLNVRV
+1169 SLNVRV
-1175 TASTSAKKATTLKK
+1175 TASTGAKKATTLKK
-1189 GASLVIYETKISEDM
+1189 GANLVIYETKISEDM

-1255 ARMSVIDIYEYVGDM
+1255 SRMSVIDIYEYVGDM

>member
-43 KLAKFS
+43 KLAIFKKN
-49 ATCYQVPG
+49 CYQVPG
-57 TNEFLIGYGTV
+57 TNEFRIGYGTI
-68 CSEKHSTTYKDGK
+68 CSEKHKTTYKNGK
-81 VENSEDAG
+81 VENSPDAG
-89 THKVTQAQAD
+89 KHSITQAQAD
-99 QALRKVILSLD
+99 QALRKLILDLD
-110 EQVNSFASSNNLTLS
+110 AKVNSFASSNSLTLS
-125 QCQHDALVVFSF
+125 QCQHDALVLFTF
-137 DVGTSWMTGSGVVK
+137 DVGDSWMSGSGVVRS
-151 TAIVSNAGTNDLLK
+151 AIVSKASTNDLLK

-170 ASDDDDICR
+170 ASDQDDFRR

-195 VPSSFGTVTYNAD
+195 TPSSFGTVTYNPDA
-208 GGVLTETDGSAN
+208 GTIPQNGTGAYS
-220 KSSDTVL
+220 VL
-227 FDTTKTSAHIPAPVR
+227 FDTTKTSAHIPSPTR

-251 SAQYDGKLVPAL
+251 SAQYDGTLVPSL
-263 TGSYNGSTLWA
+263 TGSYNGKTLWA
-274 GWQPTSITVEN
+274 GWQATSVTA
-285 VNNKLDIAH
+285 NNANDLSYVH
-294 HINETLKVSQLATK
+294 GINETLKVSQLVSLD
-308 NVYST
+308 VYSI
-313 PTKKDADNKDV
+313 PTKKNVKPFRTINKD
-324 EPVRTID
+324 
-331 AEKETTLT
+331 T
-339 AVRDFIDDSGNRWC
+339 ATVTAIKDFIDDDGNRWC
-353 KLSGG
+353 KLSAAGDG
-358 NEWVLLGASSSND
+358 WVLLKSSGQGGGNTE
-371 SGYTGGKLNVT
+371 YTGGKINVT
-382 VTVTNTYVNRRA
+382 VTVTNAYVNRRA
-394 NDSAASAKNGSYTA
+394 NDSASSALTGSYKA
-408 GTKLKIIATNDA
+408 GTKLKIVATNAA

-467 YKGYLNVRSD
+467 YNGYLNARSD

-484 VGAFAMNTVVNIFE
+484 VGGFAKDTTVNVFE

-519 TSVKML
+519 TNVKML
-525 TDKTVSDTGMMDYAF
+525 TDKNVSDTGVLDYAF
-540 TGTIVGGEAKFYTE
+540 EVTLVNSGSDLPTYAQPTTNSNNSDTIKAGTTGLKIT
-554 PSDKS
+554 
-559 DYTGDKLNAGAA
+559 NAA
-571 VTVTNLSYNAE
+571 VADGLIWVKAHWTVKETDKD
-582 YNGKTWGKA
+582 GKTK
-591 NWTVEEKTEDGKI
+591 VI
-604 KKTAKSGWLP
+604 AKSGWATYSNFNLVP
-614 MDGSAL
+614 
-620 IDGTTSGTLAR
+620 T
-631 IKIDPVKFTVVSDTL
+631 KFTVVSDSL
-646 NIRSAAGSENEFV
+646 NIRKDAGSGNEFV

-667 VEVHEIKLLGEEIW
+667 VEVHEIKLVGEEIW
-681 GEIEGYK
+681 GKIVGYTPTTGSGIEN
-688 VGHKDG
+688 
-694 DTTAETTSYD
+694 YD

-713 VKRSSQVT
+713 VKRSSKIA
-721 IDSSTKA
+721 IDGGTKA

-737 ADSVRVRMT
+737 ADSVRIRIT

-759 GTKVAVLEEKDG
+759 GTKVAVLGEKDG

-786 SWVYGQYLDVKMGV
+786 SWIYSQYLEVKMGV
-800 IDSGTTSGGS
+800 VESGTGS
-810 TDGTQKTDG
+810 TGGTGTTQKTDG
-819 TGKGIIANTYNGVNV
+819 TGKGIIANTYAGVNV

-844 VGKILNGTQ
+844 VGKILNGTE
-853 VNILEVKTVGTAKWG
+853 VTILEVKLVGAAKWG
-868 RVSQGWICMDYVTM
+868 RVKQGWICMDYVTM
-882 ISYDEIPGNSSDSS
+882 ISYDNIPGNNS
-896 NSNKGTG
+896 NNSGGNKGTG
-903 VDSFDEVER
+903 VSSFDEVER
-912 TTTTAVYTGKVA
+912 TTTTAVYTGSIKA
-924 HDTKVYK
+924 DTIVYK

-936 LENNEVR
+936 LENNTVR
-943 SISEGEN
+943 TIGTGEN

-956 TTVVLEIYQGT
+956 TAVTLEIYEG
-967 NSVTKTE
+967 
-974 TTDPD
+974 
-979 DKTKDDDKNKGDD
+979 DKTDKQN
-992 KTKEDDKAG
+992 E
-1001 NAGNTTGTKDIDED
+1001 NNDIE

-1030 WIQDPQTNITLNALD
+1030 WIKDPDANITLNALD
-1045 EKVHTVTGAS
+1045 EKVHTLTGAS
-1055 TLGVYEITDGTVSA
+1055 ELNVRKAAGTNNDSLG
-1069 EAKATLKKG
+1069 KLKKG

-1084 KLAIIKADGSR
+1084 KLEIVKDSGAR

-1107 GVIGYCDLSYMSEG
+1107 GIVGYCDLSYMSEG
-1121 ALYEKKDEAT
+1121 ALYEKKEEAT

-1141 GSTGDTGAGGF
+1141 GSTGNTGTGGF
-1152 VDNKGGYKYT
+1152 VNNAGGYKYT

-1169 NLNVRV
+1169 SLNVRV
-1175 TASTSAKKATTLKK
+1175 TASTGAKKATTLKK
-1189 GASLVIYETKISEDM
+1189 GANLVIYETKISEDM

-1234 VYTDNTI
+1234 VYTDNTV

-1255 ARMSVIDIYEYVGDM
+1255 SRMSVIDIYEYVGDM

>member
-43 KLAKFS
+43 KLAIFKKN
-49 ATCYQVPG
+49 CYQVPG
-57 TNEFLIGYGTV
+57 TNEFRIGYGTI
-68 CSEKHSTTYKDGK
+68 CSEKHKTTYKNGK
-81 VENSEDAG
+81 VENSPDAG
-89 THKVTQAQAD
+89 KHSITQAQAD
-99 QALRKVILSLD
+99 QALRKLILDLD
-110 EQVNSFASSNNLTLS
+110 AKVNSFASSNSLTLS
-125 QCQHDALVVFSF
+125 QCQHDALVLFTF
-137 DVGTSWMTGSGVVK
+137 DVGDSWMSGSGVVRS
-151 TAIVSNAGTNDLLK
+151 AIVSKASTNDLLK

-170 ASDDDDICR
+170 ASDQDDFRR

-195 VPSSFGTVTYNAD
+195 TPSSFGTVTYNPDA
-208 GGVLTETDGSAN
+208 GTIPQNGAGAYS
-220 KSSDTVL
+220 VL
-227 FDTTKTSAHIPAPVR
+227 FDTTKTSAHIPSPTR

-251 SAQYDGKLVPAL
+251 SAQYDGTLVPSL
-263 TGSYNGSTLWA
+263 TGSYNGKTLWA
-274 GWQPTSITVEN
+274 GWQATSVTA
-285 VNNKLDIAH
+285 NNANDLSYVH
-294 HINETLKVSQLATK
+294 GINETLKVSQLVSLD
-308 NVYST
+308 VYSI
-313 PTKKDADNKDV
+313 PTKKNVKPFRTINKD
-324 EPVRTID
+324 
-331 AEKETTLT
+331 T
-339 AVRDFIDDSGNRWC
+339 ATVTAIKDFIDDDGNRWC
-353 KLSGG
+353 KLSAAGDG
-358 NEWVLLGASSSND
+358 WVLLKSSGQGGGNTE
-371 SGYTGGKLNVT
+371 YTGGKINVT
-382 VTVTNTYVNRRA
+382 VTVTNAYVNRRA
-394 NDSAASAKNGSYTA
+394 NDSASSALTGSYKA
-408 GTKLKIIATNDA
+408 GTKLKIVATNAA

-467 YKGYLNVRSD
+467 YNGYLNARSD

-484 VGAFAMNTVVNIFE
+484 VGGFAKDTTVNVFE

-519 TSVKML
+519 TNVKML
-525 TDKTVSDTGMMDYAF
+525 TDKNVSDTGVLDYAF
-540 TGTIVGGEAKFYTE
+540 EVTLVNSGSDLPTYAQPTTNSNNSDTIKAGTTGLKIT
-554 PSDKS
+554 
-559 DYTGDKLNAGAA
+559 NAA
-571 VTVTNLSYNAE
+571 VADGVIWVKAHWTVKETDKD
-582 YNGKTWGKA
+582 GKTK
-591 NWTVEEKTEDGKI
+591 VI
-604 KKTAKSGWLP
+604 AKSGWATYSNFNLVP
-614 MDGSAL
+614 
-620 IDGTTSGTLAR
+620 T
-631 IKIDPVKFTVVSDTL
+631 KFTVVSDSL
-646 NIRSAAGSENEFV
+646 NIRKAAGSDNEFV

-667 VEVHEIKLLGEEIW
+667 VEVHEIKLVGEEIW
-681 GEIEGYK
+681 GKIVGYTPTTGSGIEN
-688 VGHKDG
+688 
-694 DTTAETTSYD
+694 YD

-713 VKRSSQVT
+713 VKRSSKIA
-721 IDSSTKA
+721 IDGGTKA

-737 ADSVRVRMT
+737 ADSVRIRIT

-759 GTKVAVLEEKDG
+759 GTKVAVLGEKDG

-786 SWVYGQYLDVKMGV
+786 SWIYSQYLEVKMGV
-800 IDSGTTSGGS
+800 VESGTGS
-810 TDGTQKTDG
+810 TGGTGTTQKTDG
-819 TGKGIIANTYNGVNV
+819 TGKGIIANTYAGVNV

-844 VGKILNGTQ
+844 VGKILNGTE
-853 VNILEVKTVGTAKWG
+853 VTILEVKLVGAAKWG
-868 RVSQGWICMDYVTM
+868 RVKQGWICMDYVTM
-882 ISYDEIPGNSSDSS
+882 ISYDNIPGNNS
-896 NSNKGTG
+896 NNSGGNKGTG
-903 VDSFDEVER
+903 VSSFDEVER
-912 TTTTAVYTGKVA
+912 TTTTAVYTGSIKA
-924 HDTKVYK
+924 DTIVYK

-936 LENNEVR
+936 LENNTVR
-943 SISEGEN
+943 TIGTGEN

-956 TTVVLEIYQGT
+956 TAVTLEIYEG
-967 NSVTKTE
+967 
-974 TTDPD
+974 
-979 DKTKDDDKNKGDD
+979 DKTDKQN
-992 KTKEDDKAG
+992 E
-1001 NAGNTTGTKDIDED
+1001 NNDIE

-1030 WIQDPQTNITLNALD
+1030 WIKDPDANITLNALD
-1045 EKVHTVTGAS
+1045 EKVHTLTGAS
-1055 TLGVYEITDGTVSA
+1055 ELNVRKAAGTNNDSLG
-1069 EAKATLKKG
+1069 KLKKG

-1084 KLAIIKADGSR
+1084 KLEIVKDSGAR

-1107 GVIGYCDLSYMSEG
+1107 GIVGYCDLSYMSEG
-1121 ALYEKKDEAT
+1121 ALYEKKEEAT

-1141 GSTGDTGAGGF
+1141 GSTGNTGTGGF
-1152 VDNKGGYKYT
+1152 VNNAGGYKYT

-1169 NLNVRV
+1169 SLNVRV
-1175 TASTSAKKATTLKK
+1175 TASTGAKKATTLKK
-1189 GASLVIYETKISEDM
+1189 GANLVIYETKISEDM

-1234 VYTDNTI
+1234 VYTDNTV

-1255 ARMSVIDIYEYVGDM
+1255 SRMSVIDIYEYVGDM

>member
-43 KLAKFS
+43 KLAIFKKN
-49 ATCYQVPG
+49 CYQVPG
-57 TNEFLIGYGTV
+57 TNEFRIGYGTI
-68 CSEKHSTTYKDGK
+68 CSEKHKTTYKNGK
-81 VENSEDAG
+81 VENSPDAG
-89 THKVTQAQAD
+89 KHSITQAQAD
-99 QALRKVILSLD
+99 QALRKLILDLD
-110 EQVNSFASSNNLTLS
+110 AKVNSFASSNSLTLS
-125 QCQHDALVVFSF
+125 QCQHDALVLFTF
-137 DVGTSWMTGSGVVK
+137 DVGDSWMSGSGVVK
-151 TAIVSNAGTNDLLK
+151 SAIVSKASTNDLLK

-170 ASDDDDICR
+170 ASDQDDFRR

-195 VPSSFGTVTYNAD
+195 TPSSFGTVTYNPDA
-208 GGVLTETDGSAN
+208 GTIPQNGTGAYS
-220 KSSDTVL
+220 VL
-227 FDTTKTSAHIPAPVR
+227 FDTTKTSAHIPSPTR

-251 SAQYDGKLVPAL
+251 SAQYDGTLVPSL
-263 TGSYNGSTLWA
+263 TGSYNGKTLWA
-274 GWQPTSITVEN
+274 GWQATSVTA
-285 VNNKLDIAH
+285 NNANDLSYVH
-294 HINETLKVSQLATK
+294 GINETLKVSQLVSLD
-308 NVYST
+308 VYSI
-313 PTKKDADNKDV
+313 PTKKNVKPFRTINKD
-324 EPVRTID
+324 
-331 AEKETTLT
+331 T
-339 AVRDFIDDSGNRWC
+339 ATVTAIKDFIDDDGNRWC
-353 KLSGG
+353 KLSAAGDG
-358 NEWVLLGASSSND
+358 WVLLKSSGQGGGNTE
-371 SGYTGGKLNVT
+371 YTGGKINVT
-382 VTVTNTYVNRRA
+382 VTVTNAYVNRRA
-394 NDSAASAKNGSYTA
+394 NDSASSALTGSYKA
-408 GTKLKIIATNDA
+408 GTKLKIVATNAA

-467 YKGYLNVRSD
+467 YNGYLNARSD

-484 VGAFAMNTVVNIFE
+484 VGGFAKDTTVNVFE

-519 TSVKML
+519 TNVKML
-525 TDKTVSDTGMMDYAF
+525 TDKNVSDTGVLDYAF
-540 TGTIVGGEAKFYTE
+540 EVTLVNSGSDLPTYAQPTTNSNNSDTIKAGTTGLKIT
-554 PSDKS
+554 
-559 DYTGDKLNAGAA
+559 NAA
-571 VTVTNLSYNAE
+571 VADGLIWVKAHWTVKETDKD
-582 YNGKTWGKA
+582 GKTK
-591 NWTVEEKTEDGKI
+591 VI
-604 KKTAKSGWLP
+604 AKSGWATYSNFNLVP
-614 MDGSAL
+614 
-620 IDGTTSGTLAR
+620 T
-631 IKIDPVKFTVVSDTL
+631 KFTVVSDSL
-646 NIRSAAGSENEFV
+646 NIRKDAGSGNEFV

-667 VEVHEIKLLGEEIW
+667 VEVHEIKLAGEEIW
-681 GEIEGYK
+681 GKIVGYTPTTGSGIEN
-688 VGHKDG
+688 
-694 DTTAETTSYD
+694 YD

-713 VKRSSQVT
+713 VKRSSKIA
-721 IDSSTKA
+721 IDGGTKA

-737 ADSVRVRMT
+737 ADSVRIRIT

-759 GTKVAVLEEKDG
+759 GTKVAVLGEKDG

-786 SWVYGQYLDVKMGV
+786 SWIYSQYLEVKMGV
-800 IDSGTTSGGS
+800 VESGTGS
-810 TDGTQKTDG
+810 TGGTGTTQKTDG
-819 TGKGIIANTYNGVNV
+819 TGKGIIANTYAGVNV

-844 VGKILNGTQ
+844 VGKILNGTE
-853 VNILEVKTVGTAKWG
+853 VTILEVKLVGAAKWG
-868 RVSQGWICMDYVTM
+868 RVKQGWICMDYVTM
-882 ISYDEIPGNSSDSS
+882 ISYDNIPGNNS
-896 NSNKGTG
+896 NNSGGNKGTG
-903 VDSFDEVER
+903 VSSFDEAER
-912 TTTTAVYTGKVA
+912 TTTTAVYTGSIKA
-924 HDTKVYK
+924 DTTVYK

-936 LENNEVR
+936 LENNTVR
-943 SISEGEN
+943 TIGTGEN

-956 TTVVLEIYQGT
+956 TTVTLEIYEG
-967 NSVTKTE
+967 
-974 TTDPD
+974 
-979 DKTKDDDKNKGDD
+979 DKTDKQN
-992 KTKEDDKAG
+992 E
-1001 NAGNTTGTKDIDED
+1001 NNDIE

-1030 WIQDPQTNITLNALD
+1030 WIKDPDANITLNALD
-1045 EKVHTVTGAS
+1045 EKVHTLTGAS
-1055 TLGVYEITDGTVSA
+1055 ELNVRKAAGTNNDSLG
-1069 EAKATLKKG
+1069 KLKKG

-1084 KLAIIKADGSR
+1084 KLEIVKDSGAR

-1107 GVIGYCDLSYMSEG
+1107 GIVGYCDLSYMSEG
-1121 ALYEKKDEAT
+1121 ALYEKKEEAT

-1141 GSTGDTGAGGF
+1141 GSTGNTGNGGF
-1152 VDNKGGYKYT
+1152 VNNAGGYKYT

-1169 NLNVRV
+1169 SLNVRV
-1175 TASTSAKKATTLKK
+1175 TASTGAKKATTLKK
-1189 GASLVIYETKISEDM
+1189 GANLVIYETKISEDM

-1234 VYTDNTI
+1234 VYTDNTV

-1255 ARMSVIDIYEYVGDM
+1255 SRMSVIDIYEYVGDM

>member
-43 KLAKFS
+43 KLAIFKS
-49 ATCYQVPG
+49 KCYQVPG
-57 TNEFLIGYGTV
+57 TNEFRIGYGTI
-68 CSEKHSTTYKDGK
+68 CSEKHKTTYKNGK
-81 VENSEDAG
+81 VENSADAG
-89 THKVTQAQAD
+89 KHSITQAQAD
-99 QALRKVILSLD
+99 QALRKLILDLD
-110 EQVNSFASSNNLTLS
+110 AKVNSFASSNSLTLS
-125 QCQHDALVVFSF
+125 QCQHDALVLFTF
-137 DVGTSWMTGSGVVK
+137 DVGDSWMSGSGVVK
-151 TAIVSNAGTNDLLK
+151 SAIVSKASTNDLLK

-170 ASDDDDICR
+170 AGNQDDFRR

-195 VPSSFGTVTYNAD
+195 TPSSFGTVTYNPNVGTLPQNGTGAY
-208 GGVLTETDGSAN
+208 S
-220 KSSDTVL
+220 VL
-227 FDTTKTSAHIPAPVR
+227 FDTTKTSAHIPSPTR
-242 SGYKFMGWY
+242 TGFKFIGWY
-251 SAQYDGKLVPAL
+251 TVKEGGERVPAL
-263 TGSYNGSTLWA
+263 TASCNGKELWA
-274 GWQPTSITVEN
+274 AWQDTSLTANSVDSASY
-285 VNNKLDIAH
+285 VH
-294 HINETLKVSQLATK
+294 SINETLKVSQLVSLD
-308 NVYST
+308 VYPV
-313 PTKKDADNKDV
+313 PTKKNVKPFRTINKD
-324 EPVRTID
+324 
-331 AEKETTLT
+331 T
-339 AVRDFIDDSGNRWC
+339 ATVTAIKDFIDDDGNRWC
-353 KLSGG
+353 KLSAAGDG
-358 NEWVLLGASSSND
+358 WVLLKTSGQSSGNTE
-371 SGYTGGKLNVT
+371 YTGGKIDVT
-382 VTVTNTYVNRRA
+382 VTVTNAYVNRRA
-394 NDSAASAKNGSYTA
+394 NDSASSALTGSYKA
-408 GTKLKIIATNDA
+408 GTKLKIVATNAA

-467 YKGYLNVRSD
+467 YNGYLNARSD

-484 VGAFAMNTVVNIFE
+484 VGGFAKDTTVNVFE

-519 TSVKML
+519 TNVKML
-525 TDKTVSDTGMMDYAF
+525 TDKNVSDTGVLDYAF
-540 TGTIVGGEAKFYTE
+540 EVTLV
-554 PSDKS
+554 
-559 DYTGDKLNAGAA
+559 NAGSDLPTYVQPTTNSNSSDTIKAGTTGLKITNAA
-571 VTVTNLSYNAE
+571 VADGVIWVKAHWTVKETDKD
-582 YNGKTWGKA
+582 GKTK
-591 NWTVEEKTEDGKI
+591 VI
-604 KKTAKSGWLP
+604 AKSGW
-614 MDGSAL
+614 
-620 IDGTTSGTLAR
+620 TTYSNFNLVPT
-631 IKIDPVKFTVVSDTL
+631 KFTVVSDTL
-646 NIRSAAGSENEFV
+646 NIRNDAGSDKDFI

-667 VEVHEIKLLGEEIW
+667 VEVHEIKLVGEEIW
-681 GEIEGYK
+681 GKIVGYTP
-688 VGHKDG
+688 
-694 DTTAETTSYD
+694 TTGSGIANYD

-713 VKRSSQVT
+713 VKRSSKIA
-721 IDSSTKA
+721 IDGGTKA

-737 ADSVRVRMT
+737 ADSVRVRIT

-759 GTKVAVLEEKDG
+759 GTKVAVLGEKDG

-786 SWVYGQYLDVKMGV
+786 SWIYSQYLEVKMGV
-800 IDSGTTSGGS
+800 VESGTGS
-810 TDGTQKTDG
+810 TGTTQKTDG
-819 TGKGIIANTYNGVNV
+819 TGKGIIANTYSGVNV
-834 RSGAGIANAI
+834 RSGAGIGNAV
-844 VGKILNGTQ
+844 VGKILNGTE
-853 VNILEVKTVGTAKWG
+853 VTILEVKLVGAAKWG
-868 RVSQGWICMDYVTM
+868 RVKQGWICMDYVTM
-882 ISYDEIPGNSSDSS
+882 ISYDEIPGNNSNNGSSG
-896 NSNKGTG
+896 NKGTG
-903 VDSFDEVER
+903 VSSFDEVER
-912 TTTTAVYTGKVA
+912 TTTTAVYTGSIKA
-924 HDTKVYK
+924 DTTVYK

-936 LENNEVR
+936 LAESENKVR
-943 SISEGEN
+943 SIGEGEN

-956 TTVVLEIYQGT
+956 TAVTLEIY
-967 NSVTKTE
+967 E
-974 TTDPD
+974 
-979 DKTKDDDKNKGDD
+979 
-992 KTKEDDKAG
+992 
-1001 NAGNTTGTKDIDED
+1001 GNTENGDKDEQ

-1030 WIQDPQTNITLNALD
+1030 WIKDPQTNITLNALN

-1055 TLGVYEITDGTVSA
+1055 NLNVFETAASGDATAAGATG
-1069 EAKATLKKG
+1069 AKATLKKG

-1084 KLAIIKADGSR
+1084 SLEIKKNADNR
-1095 TLTVWGRVETSD
+1095 TLSVWGRVETSD
-1107 GVIGYCDLSYMSEG
+1107 GIVGYCDLSYMSEG
-1121 ALYEKKDEAT
+1121 ALYEKKEEAT

-1141 GSTGDTGAGGF
+1141 GSTGNTGNGGF
-1152 VDNKGGYKYT
+1152 VNNAGGYKYT

-1169 NLNVRV
+1169 SLNVRV
-1175 TASTSAKKATTLKK
+1175 TASTGAKKATTLKK
-1189 GASLVIYETKISEDM
+1189 GANLVIYETKISEDM

-1255 ARMSVIDIYEYVGDM
+1255 SRMSVIDIYEYVGDM

>member
-43 KLAKFS
+43 KLAKFKS
-49 ATCYQVPG
+49 TCEWVSG
-57 TNEFLIGYGTV
+57 TNEFRTGYGTI
-68 CSEKHSTTYKDGK
+68 CTE
-81 VENSEDAG
+81 E
-89 THKVTQAQAD
+89 HKVTNTNGTITNTGGKNNEHTINQVQAD
-99 QALRKVILSLD
+99 KALRKLILDLD
-110 EQVNSFASSNNLTLS
+110 AKVNSFASSNSLTLS
-125 QCQHDALVVFSF
+125 QCQHDALVLFTF
-137 DVGTSWMTGSGVVK
+137 DVGDSWMSGSGVVRS
-151 TAIVSNAGTNDLLK
+151 AIVSKASTNDLLK

-170 ASDDDDICR
+170 ASDQDDFRR

-195 VPSSFGTVTYNAD
+195 TPSSFGTVTYNPNVGTLPQNGTGAY
-208 GGVLTETDGSAN
+208 S
-220 KSSDTVL
+220 VL
-227 FDTTKTSAHIPAPVR
+227 FDTTKTSAHIPSPTR
-242 SGYKFMGWY
+242 TGFKFIGWY
-251 SAQYDGKLVPAL
+251 TVKEGGERVPAL
-263 TGSYNGSTLWA
+263 TASCNGKELWA
-274 GWQPTSITVEN
+274 AWQDTSLTANSVDSASY
-285 VNNKLDIAH
+285 VH
-294 HINETLKVSQLATK
+294 SINETLKVSQLVSLD
-308 NVYST
+308 VYPV
-313 PTKKDADNKDV
+313 PTKKNVKPFRTINKD
-324 EPVRTID
+324 
-331 AEKETTLT
+331 T
-339 AVRDFIDDSGNRWC
+339 ATVTAIKDFIDDDGNRWC
-353 KLSGG
+353 KLSAAGDG
-358 NEWVLLGASSSND
+358 WVLLKTSGQSN
-371 SGYTGGKLNVT
+371 SGNTEYTGGKIDVT
-382 VTVTNTYVNRRA
+382 VTVTNAYVNRRA
-394 NDSAASAKNGSYTA
+394 NDSASSALTGSYKA
-408 GTKLKIIATNDA
+408 GTKLKIVATNAA

-467 YKGYLNVRSD
+467 YNGYLNARSD

-484 VGAFAMNTVVNIFE
+484 VGGFAKDTTVNVFE

-510 STGWICLTY
+510 ASGWICLTY
-519 TSVKML
+519 TNVKML
-525 TDKTVSDTGMMDYAF
+525 TDKNVSDTGVLDYAF
-540 TGTIVGGEAKFYTE
+540 EVTLVNSGADLPTYVQPTTNSNNSDTIKAGTTGLKITNATVADGLIWVKAHWTVKET
-554 PSDKS
+554 DK
-559 DYTGDKLNAGAA
+559 
-571 VTVTNLSYNAE
+571 
-582 YNGKTWGKA
+582 NGKT
-591 NWTVEEKTEDGKI
+591 NVI
-604 KKTAKSGWLP
+604 AKSGWATYSNFNLVP
-614 MDGSAL
+614 
-620 IDGTTSGTLAR
+620 T
-631 IKIDPVKFTVVSDTL
+631 KFTVVSDSL
-646 NIRSAAGSENEFV
+646 NIREDAGSGNEFV

-667 VEVHEIKLLGEEIW
+667 VEVHEIKLVGEEIW
-681 GEIEGYK
+681 GKIVGYTPLTGSGIE
-688 VGHKDG
+688 D
-694 DTTAETTSYD
+694 YD

-713 VKRSSQVT
+713 VKRSSKIA
-721 IDSSTKA
+721 IDGGTKA

-737 ADSVRVRMT
+737 ADSVRIRIT

-759 GTKVAVLEEKDG
+759 GTKVAVLGEKDG

-786 SWVYGQYLDVKMGV
+786 SWIYSQYLEVKMGV
-800 IDSGTTSGGS
+800 VESGTGS
-810 TDGTQKTDG
+810 TGTTQKTDG
-819 TGKGIIANTYNGVNV
+819 TGKGIIANTYSGVNV

-844 VGKILNGTQ
+844 VGKILNGTE
-853 VNILEVKTVGTAKWG
+853 VTILEVKLVGAAKWG
-868 RVSQGWICMDYVTM
+868 RVKQGWICMDYVTM
-882 ISYDEIPGNSSDSS
+882 ISYDEIPGNNSNNGSSG
-896 NSNKGTG
+896 NKGTG
-903 VDSFDEVER
+903 VSSFDEVER
-912 TTTTAVYTGKVA
+912 TTTTAVYTGSIKA
-924 HDTKVYK
+924 DTTVYK

-936 LENNEVR
+936 LAESENKVR
-943 SISEGEN
+943 SIGEGEN

-956 TTVVLEIYQGT
+956 TAVTLEIYQGT
-967 NSVTKTE
+967 KKDS
-974 TTDPD
+974 TTTTGTTGGTVVPPAVPPVVPP
-979 DKTKDDDKNKGDD
+979 TSG
-992 KTKEDDKAG
+992 TTG
-1001 NAGNTTGTKDIDED
+1001 NTGTKDNDIE

-1030 WIQDPQTNITLNALD
+1030 WIQDPQTNITLNALN

-1055 TLGVYEITDGTVSA
+1055 NLNVYETAASGDATAAGATG
-1069 EAKATLKKG
+1069 AKATLKKG

-1084 KLAIIKADGSR
+1084 SLEIKKNADNR
-1095 TLTVWGRVETSD
+1095 TLSVWGRVETSD
-1107 GVIGYCDLSYMSEG
+1107 GIVGYCDLSYMSEG
-1121 ALYEKKDEAT
+1121 ALYEKKEEAT

-1141 GSTGDTGAGGF
+1141 GSTGNTGNGGF
-1152 VDNKGGYKYT
+1152 VNNAGGYKYT

-1175 TASTSAKKATTLKK
+1175 TPSTGAKKATTLKK
-1189 GASLVIYETKISEDM
+1189 GANLVIYETKISEDM

-1255 ARMSVIDIYEYVGDM
+1255 SRMSVIDIYEYVGDM

>member
-43 KLAKFS
+43 KLAIFKKD
-49 ATCYQVPG
+49 CYQVPG
-57 TNEFLIGYGTV
+57 TNEFRIGYGTI
-68 CSEKHSTTYKDGK
+68 CSEKHKTTYKNGK
-81 VENSEDAG
+81 VENSPDAG
-89 THKVTQAQAD
+89 KHSITQAQAD
-99 QALRKVILSLD
+99 QALRKLVLD
-110 EQVNSFASSNNLTLS
+110 LDAKVNSFASSNSLTLS
-125 QCQHDALVVFSF
+125 QCQHDALVLFTF
-137 DVGTSWMTGSGVVK
+137 DVGDSWMSGSGVVRS
-151 TAIVSNAGTNDLLK
+151 AIVSKASTNDLLK

-170 ASDDDDICR
+170 ASDQDDFRR

-195 VPSSFGTVTYNAD
+195 TPSSFGTVTYNPDA
-208 GGVLTETDGSAN
+208 GTIPQNGTGAYS
-220 KSSDTVL
+220 VL
-227 FDTTKTSAHIPAPVR
+227 FDTTKTSAHIPSPTR

-251 SAQYDGKLVPAL
+251 SAQYDGTLVPSL
-263 TGSYNGSTLWA
+263 TGSYNGKTLWA
-274 GWQPTSITVEN
+274 GWQATSVTA
-285 VNNKLDIAH
+285 NNANDLSYVH
-294 HINETLKVSQLATK
+294 GINETLKVSQLVSLD
-308 NVYST
+308 VYSI
-313 PTKKDADNKDV
+313 PTKKNVKPFRTINKD
-324 EPVRTID
+324 
-331 AEKETTLT
+331 T
-339 AVRDFIDDSGNRWC
+339 ATVTAIKDFIDDDGNRWC
-353 KLSGG
+353 KLSAAGDG
-358 NEWVLLGASSSND
+358 WVLLKSSGQGGGNTE
-371 SGYTGGKLNVT
+371 YTGGKINVT
-382 VTVTNTYVNRRA
+382 VTVTNAYVNRRA
-394 NDSAASAKNGSYTA
+394 NDSASSALTGSYKA
-408 GTKLKIIATNDA
+408 GTKLKIVATNAA

-467 YKGYLNVRSD
+467 YNGYLNARSD

-484 VGAFAMNTVVNIFE
+484 VGGFAKDTTVNVFE

-519 TSVKML
+519 TNVKML
-525 TDKTVSDTGMMDYAF
+525 TDKNVSDTGVLDYAF
-540 TGTIVGGEAKFYTE
+540 EVTLVNSGSDLPTYAQPTTNSNNSDTIKAGTTGLKIT
-554 PSDKS
+554 
-559 DYTGDKLNAGAA
+559 NAA
-571 VTVTNLSYNAE
+571 VADGLIWVKAHWTVKETDKD
-582 YNGKTWGKA
+582 GKTK
-591 NWTVEEKTEDGKI
+591 VI
-604 KKTAKSGWLP
+604 AKSGWATYSNFNLVP
-614 MDGSAL
+614 
-620 IDGTTSGTLAR
+620 T
-631 IKIDPVKFTVVSDTL
+631 KFTVVSDSL
-646 NIRSAAGSENEFV
+646 NIRKDAGSGNEFV

-667 VEVHEIKLLGEEIW
+667 VEVHEIKLVGEEIW
-681 GEIEGYK
+681 GKIVGYTPTTGSGIEN
-688 VGHKDG
+688 
-694 DTTAETTSYD
+694 YD

-713 VKRSSQVT
+713 VKRSSKIA
-721 IDSSTKA
+721 IDGGTKA

-737 ADSVRVRMT
+737 ADSVRIRIT

-759 GTKVAVLEEKDG
+759 GTKVAVLGEKDG

-786 SWVYGQYLDVKMGV
+786 SWIYSQYLEVKMGV
-800 IDSGTTSGGS
+800 VESGTGS
-810 TDGTQKTDG
+810 TGGTGTTQKTDG
-819 TGKGIIANTYNGVNV
+819 TGKGIIANTYAGVNV

-844 VGKILNGTQ
+844 VGKILNGTE
-853 VNILEVKTVGTAKWG
+853 VTILEVKLVGAAKWG
-868 RVSQGWICMDYVTM
+868 RVKQGWICMDYVTM
-882 ISYDEIPGNSSDSS
+882 ISYDNIPGNNS
-896 NSNKGTG
+896 NNSGGNKGTG
-903 VDSFDEVER
+903 VSSFDEVER
-912 TTTTAVYTGKVA
+912 TTTTAVYTGSIKA
-924 HDTKVYK
+924 DTIVYK

-936 LENNEVR
+936 LENNTVR
-943 SISEGEN
+943 TIGTGEN

-956 TTVVLEIYQGT
+956 TAVTLEIYEG
-967 NSVTKTE
+967 
-974 TTDPD
+974 
-979 DKTKDDDKNKGDD
+979 DKTDKQN
-992 KTKEDDKAG
+992 E
-1001 NAGNTTGTKDIDED
+1001 NNDIE

-1030 WIQDPQTNITLNALD
+1030 WIKDPDANITLNALD
-1045 EKVHTVTGAS
+1045 EKVHTLTGAS
-1055 TLGVYEITDGTVSA
+1055 ELNVRKAAGTNNDSLG
-1069 EAKATLKKG
+1069 KLKKG

-1084 KLAIIKADGSR
+1084 KLEIVKDSGAR

-1107 GVIGYCDLSYMSEG
+1107 GIVGYCDLSYMSEG
-1121 ALYEKKDEAT
+1121 ALYEKKEEAT

-1141 GSTGDTGAGGF
+1141 GSTGNTGTGGF
-1152 VDNKGGYKYT
+1152 VNNAGGYKYT

-1169 NLNVRV
+1169 SLNVRV
-1175 TASTSAKKATTLKK
+1175 TASTGAKKATTLKK
-1189 GASLVIYETKISEDM
+1189 GANLVIYETKISEDM

-1234 VYTDNTI
+1234 VYTDNTV

-1255 ARMSVIDIYEYVGDM
+1255 SRMSVIDIYEYVGDM

>member
-43 KLAKFS
+43 KLAVFKKN
-49 ATCYQVPG
+49 CYQVPG
-57 TNEFLIGYGTV
+57 TNEFRIGYGTI
-68 CSEKHSTTYKDGK
+68 CSEKHKTTYKNGK
-81 VENSEDAG
+81 VENSPDAG
-89 THKVTQAQAD
+89 KHSITQAQAD
-99 QALRKVILSLD
+99 QALRKLILDLD
-110 EQVNSFASSNNLTLS
+110 AKVNSFASSNSLTLS
-125 QCQHDALVVFSF
+125 QCQHDALVLFTF
-137 DVGTSWMTGSGVVK
+137 DVGDSWMSGSGVVRS
-151 TAIVSNAGTNDLLK
+151 AIVSKASTNDLLK

-170 ASDDDDICR
+170 ASDQDDFRR

-195 VPSSFGTVTYNAD
+195 TPSSFGTVTYNPDA
-208 GGVLTETDGSAN
+208 GTIPQNGTGAYS
-220 KSSDTVL
+220 VL
-227 FDTTKTSAHIPAPVR
+227 FDTTKTSAHIPSPTR

-251 SAQYDGKLVPAL
+251 SAQYDGTLVPSL
-263 TGSYNGSTLWA
+263 TGSYNGKTLWA
-274 GWQPTSITVEN
+274 GWQATSVTA
-285 VNNKLDIAH
+285 NNANDLSYVHD
-294 HINETLKVSQLATK
+294 INETLKVSQLVSLD
-308 NVYST
+308 VYSI
-313 PTKKDADNKDV
+313 PTKKNVKPFRTINKD
-324 EPVRTID
+324 
-331 AEKETTLT
+331 T
-339 AVRDFIDDSGNRWC
+339 ATVTAIKDFIDDDGNRWC
-353 KLSGG
+353 KLSAAGDG
-358 NEWVLLGASSSND
+358 WVLLKSSGQGGGNTE
-371 SGYTGGKLNVT
+371 YTGGKINVT
-382 VTVTNTYVNRRA
+382 VTVTNAYVNRRA
-394 NDSAASAKNGSYTA
+394 NDSASSALTGSYKA
-408 GTKLKIIATNDA
+408 GTKLKIVATNAA

-467 YKGYLNVRSD
+467 YNGYLNARSD

-484 VGAFAMNTVVNIFE
+484 VGGFAKDTTVNVFE

-519 TSVKML
+519 TNVKML
-525 TDKTVSDTGMMDYAF
+525 TDKNVSDTGVLDYAF
-540 TGTIVGGEAKFYTE
+540 EVTLVNSGSDLPTYAQPTTNSNNSDTIKAGTTGLKIT
-554 PSDKS
+554 
-559 DYTGDKLNAGAA
+559 NAA
-571 VTVTNLSYNAE
+571 VADGVIWVKAHWTVKETDKD
-582 YNGKTWGKA
+582 GKTK
-591 NWTVEEKTEDGKI
+591 VI
-604 KKTAKSGWLP
+604 AKSGWATYSNFNLVP
-614 MDGSAL
+614 
-620 IDGTTSGTLAR
+620 T
-631 IKIDPVKFTVVSDTL
+631 KFTVVSDSL
-646 NIRSAAGSENEFV
+646 NIRKDAGSGNEFV

-667 VEVHEIKLLGEEIW
+667 VEVHEIKLVGEEIW
-681 GEIEGYK
+681 GKIVGYTPTTGSGIEN
-688 VGHKDG
+688 
-694 DTTAETTSYD
+694 YD

-713 VKRSSQVT
+713 VKRSSKIA
-721 IDSSTKA
+721 IDGGTKA

-737 ADSVRVRMT
+737 ADSVRIRIT

-759 GTKVAVLEEKDG
+759 GTKVAVLGEKDG

-786 SWVYGQYLDVKMGV
+786 SWIYSQYLEVKMGV
-800 IDSGTTSGGS
+800 VESGTGS
-810 TDGTQKTDG
+810 TGGTGTTQKTDG
-819 TGKGIIANTYNGVNV
+819 TGKGIIANTYAGVNV

-844 VGKILNGTQ
+844 VGKILNGTE
-853 VNILEVKTVGTAKWG
+853 VTILEVKLVGAAKWG
-868 RVSQGWICMDYVTM
+868 RVKQGWICMDYVTM
-882 ISYDEIPGNSSDSS
+882 ISYDNIPGNNS
-896 NSNKGTG
+896 NNSGGNKGTG
-903 VDSFDEVER
+903 VSSFDEVER
-912 TTTTAVYTGKVA
+912 TTTTAVYTGSIKA
-924 HDTKVYK
+924 DTIVYK

-936 LENNEVR
+936 LENNTVR
-943 SISEGEN
+943 TIGTGEN

-956 TTVVLEIYQGT
+956 TAVTLEIYEG
-967 NSVTKTE
+967 
-974 TTDPD
+974 
-979 DKTKDDDKNKGDD
+979 DKTDKQN
-992 KTKEDDKAG
+992 E
-1001 NAGNTTGTKDIDED
+1001 NNDIE

-1030 WIQDPQTNITLNALD
+1030 WIKDPDANITLNALD
-1045 EKVHTVTGAS
+1045 EKVHTLTGAS
-1055 TLGVYEITDGTVSA
+1055 ELNVRKAAGTNNDSLG
-1069 EAKATLKKG
+1069 KLKKG

-1084 KLAIIKADGSR
+1084 KLEIVKDSGAR

-1107 GVIGYCDLSYMSEG
+1107 GIVGYCDLSYMSEG
-1121 ALYEKKDEAT
+1121 ALYEKKEEAT

-1141 GSTGDTGAGGF
+1141 GSTGNTGTGGF
-1152 VDNKGGYKYT
+1152 VNNAGGYKYT

-1169 NLNVRV
+1169 SLNVRV
-1175 TASTSAKKATTLKK
+1175 TASTGAKKATTLKK
-1189 GASLVIYETKISEDM
+1189 GANLVIYETKISEDM

-1255 ARMSVIDIYEYVGDM
+1255 SRMSVIDIYEYVGDM

>member
-43 KLAKFS
+43 KLAIFKKN
-49 ATCYQVPG
+49 CYQVPG
-57 TNEFLIGYGTV
+57 TNEFRIGYGTI
-68 CSEKHSTTYKDGK
+68 CSEKHKTTYKNGK
-81 VENSEDAG
+81 VENSPDAG
-89 THKVTQAQAD
+89 KHSITQAQAD
-99 QALRKVILSLD
+99 QALRKLILDLD
-110 EQVNSFASSNNLTLS
+110 AKVNSFASSNSLTLS
-125 QCQHDALVVFSF
+125 QCQHDALVLFTF
-137 DVGTSWMTGSGVVK
+137 DVGDSWMSGSGVVRS
-151 TAIVSNAGTNDLLK
+151 AIVSKASTNDLLK

-170 ASDDDDICR
+170 ASDQDDFRR

-195 VPSSFGTVTYNAD
+195 TPSSFGTVTYNPDA
-208 GGVLTETDGSAN
+208 GTIPQNGTGAYS
-220 KSSDTVL
+220 VL
-227 FDTTKTSAHIPAPVR
+227 FDTTKTSAHIPSPTR

-251 SAQYDGKLVPAL
+251 SAQYDGTLVPSL
-263 TGSYNGSTLWA
+263 TGSYNGKTLWA
-274 GWQPTSITVEN
+274 GWQATSVTA
-285 VNNKLDIAH
+285 NNANDLSYVH
-294 HINETLKVSQLATK
+294 GINETLKVSQLVSLD
-308 NVYST
+308 VYSI
-313 PTKKDADNKDV
+313 PTKKNVKPFRTINKD
-324 EPVRTID
+324 
-331 AEKETTLT
+331 T
-339 AVRDFIDDSGNRWC
+339 ATVTAIKDFIDDDGNRWC
-353 KLSGG
+353 KLSAAGDG
-358 NEWVLLGASSSND
+358 WVLLKSSGQGGGNTE
-371 SGYTGGKLNVT
+371 YTGGKIDVT
-382 VTVTNTYVNRRA
+382 VTVTNAYVNRRA
-394 NDSAASAKNGSYTA
+394 NDSASSALTGSYKA
-408 GTKLKIIATNDA
+408 GTKLKIVATNAA

-467 YKGYLNVRSD
+467 YNGYLNARSD

-484 VGAFAMNTVVNIFE
+484 VGGFAKDTTVNVFE

-519 TSVKML
+519 TNVKML
-525 TDKTVSDTGMMDYAF
+525 TDKNVSDTGVLDYAF
-540 TGTIVGGEAKFYTE
+540 EVTLVNSGSDLPTYAQPTTNSNNSDTIKAGTTGLKIT
-554 PSDKS
+554 
-559 DYTGDKLNAGAA
+559 NAA
-571 VTVTNLSYNAE
+571 VADGLIWVKAHWTVKETDKD
-582 YNGKTWGKA
+582 GKTK
-591 NWTVEEKTEDGKI
+591 VI
-604 KKTAKSGWLP
+604 AKSGWATYSNFNLVP
-614 MDGSAL
+614 
-620 IDGTTSGTLAR
+620 T
-631 IKIDPVKFTVVSDTL
+631 KFTVVSDSL
-646 NIRSAAGSENEFV
+646 NIRKDAGSGNEFV

-667 VEVHEIKLLGEEIW
+667 VEVHEIKLVGEEIW
-681 GEIEGYK
+681 GKIVGYTPTTGSGIEN
-688 VGHKDG
+688 
-694 DTTAETTSYD
+694 YD

-713 VKRSSQVT
+713 VKRSSKIA
-721 IDSSTKA
+721 IDGGTKA

-737 ADSVRVRMT
+737 ADSVRIRIT

-759 GTKVAVLEEKDG
+759 GTKVAVLGEKDG

-786 SWVYGQYLDVKMGV
+786 SWIYSQYLEVKMGV
-800 IDSGTTSGGS
+800 VESGTGS
-810 TDGTQKTDG
+810 TGGTGTTQKTDG
-819 TGKGIIANTYNGVNV
+819 TGKGIIANTYAGVNV

-844 VGKILNGTQ
+844 VGKILNGTE
-853 VNILEVKTVGTAKWG
+853 VTILEVKLVGAAKWG
-868 RVSQGWICMDYVTM
+868 RVKQGWICMDYVTM
-882 ISYDEIPGNSSDSS
+882 ISYDNIPGNNS
-896 NSNKGTG
+896 NNSGGNKGTG
-903 VDSFDEVER
+903 VSSFDEVER
-912 TTTTAVYTGKVA
+912 TTTTAVYTGSIKA
-924 HDTKVYK
+924 DTIVYK

-936 LENNEVR
+936 LENNTVR
-943 SISEGEN
+943 TIGTGEN

-956 TTVVLEIYQGT
+956 TAVTLEIYEG
-967 NSVTKTE
+967 
-974 TTDPD
+974 
-979 DKTKDDDKNKGDD
+979 DKTDKQN
-992 KTKEDDKAG
+992 E
-1001 NAGNTTGTKDIDED
+1001 NNDIE

-1030 WIQDPQTNITLNALD
+1030 WIKDPDANITLNALD
-1045 EKVHTVTGAS
+1045 EKVHTLTGAS
-1055 TLGVYEITDGTVSA
+1055 ELNVRKAAGTNNDSLG
-1069 EAKATLKKG
+1069 KLKKG

-1084 KLAIIKADGSR
+1084 KLEIVKDSGAR

-1107 GVIGYCDLSYMSEG
+1107 GIVGYCDLSYMSEG
-1121 ALYEKKDEAT
+1121 ALYEKKEEAT

-1141 GSTGDTGAGGF
+1141 GSTGNTGNGGF
-1152 VDNKGGYKYT
+1152 VNNAGGYKYT

-1169 NLNVRV
+1169 SLNVRV
-1175 TASTSAKKATTLKK
+1175 TASTGAKKATTLKK
-1189 GASLVIYETKISEDM
+1189 GANLVIYETKISEDM

-1255 ARMSVIDIYEYVGDM
+1255 SRMSVIDIYEYVGDM

>member
-17 SLVPA
+17 SLVPV

-43 KLAKFS
+43 KLAIFKKD
-49 ATCYQVPG
+49 CYQVG
-57 TNEFLIGYGTV
+57 STNEFRIGYGTV
-68 CSEKHSTTYKDGK
+68 CTEKHETKYENGK
-81 VENSEDAG
+81 VVRTDTEKH
-89 THKVTQAQAD
+89 TVTQAQAD
-99 QALRKVILSLD
+99 QALRKAILSLD
-110 EQVNSFASSNNLTLS
+110 EQVNSFASSNGLTLS
-125 QCQHDALVVFSF
+125 QCQHDALILFTF
-137 DVGTSWMTGSGVVK
+137 DVGTSWMSGSGVVK
-151 TAIVSNAGTNDLLK
+151 SAIVSKASTNDLLK

-170 ASDDDDICR
+170 AGDQDDFRR

-195 VPSSFGTVTYNAD
+195 TPSSFGTVTYNPNY
-208 GGVLTETDGSAN
+208 GTLPQNGTGTYS
-220 KSSDTVL
+220 VL
-227 FDTTKTSAHIPAPVR
+227 FDTTKTSAHIPSPTR
-242 SGYKFMGWY
+242 SGFKFIGWY
-251 SAQYDGKLVPAL
+251 TAREGGERVPSLTASCNGKE
-263 TGSYNGSTLWA
+263 LWA
-274 GWQPTSITVEN
+274 AWQDTSLTAKNIEKASYVH
-285 VNNKLDIAH
+285 A
-294 HINETLKVSQLATK
+294 INETLKVSQLATK
-308 NVYST
+308 DVYKI
-313 PTKKDADNKDV
+313 PNKKDGKV
-324 EPVRTID
+324 V
-331 AEKETTLT
+331 KTLDSKKVT
-339 AVRDFIDDSGNRWC
+339 EITVDRDFFDDDGNRWC
-353 KLSGG
+353 RLKA
-358 NEWVLLGASSSND
+358 NQWVLLGASKND
-371 SGYTGGKLNVT
+371 SGNSDYNGGKINVT
-382 VTVTNTYVNRRA
+382 VTVTNSYVNRRA
-394 NDSAASAKNGSYTA
+394 SDSASSAKNGVYTA
-408 GTKLKIIATNDA
+408 GTKLKIIATNEA

-467 YKGYLNVRSD
+467 YNGYLNARSD

-484 VGAFAMNTVVNIFE
+484 VGGFAKDTTVNVFE

-510 STGWICLTY
+510 SSGWICLTY

-525 TDKTVSDTGMMDYAF
+525 TDKNVSDQGVLDYAF
-540 TGTIVGGEAKFYTE
+540 EVTMVNSGADLKTYAE
-554 PSDKS
+554 PSTNSIDS
-559 DYTGDKLNAGAA
+559 DTIKAGTTGLKITNAA
-571 VTVTNLSYNAE
+571 VADGLIWVKAHWTVKETDK
-582 YNGKTWGKA
+582 NGKT
-591 NWTVEEKTEDGKI
+591 NVI
-604 KKTAKSGWLP
+604 AKSGWVTYNNFNLVP
-614 MDGSAL
+614 
-620 IDGTTSGTLAR
+620 T
-631 IKIDPVKFTVVSDTL
+631 KFTVVSDTL
-646 NIRSAAGSENEFV
+646 NIRDAAGSQNQFV

-667 VEVHEIKLLGEEIW
+667 VEVHEISLANEEIW
-681 GEIEGYK
+681 GRIEGY
-688 VGHKDG
+688 
-694 DTTAETTSYD
+694 TSGGVNYD

-713 VKRSSQVT
+713 VKRSSKIT
-721 IDSSTKA
+721 IDGGTKG

-771 WYMIDYDVDN
+771 WYKIDFDVDN

-786 SWVYGQYLDVKMGV
+786 SWIYSQYLEVKMGV
-800 IDSGTTSGGS
+800 VESGTGS
-810 TDGTQKTDG
+810 TGGTGTTQKTDG
-819 TGKGIIANTYNGVNV
+819 TGKGIIANTYAGVNV

-844 VGKILNGTQ
+844 VGKILNGTE
-853 VNILEVKTVGTAKWG
+853 VTILEVKLVGAAKWG
-868 RVSQGWICMDYVTM
+868 RVKQGWICMDYVTM
-882 ISYDEIPGNSSDSS
+882 ISYDDIPGNNSNNGS
-896 NSNKGTG
+896 NSGNKGTG
-903 VDSFDEVER
+903 VDSFDEAER
-912 TTTTAVYTGKVA
+912 TTTTAVYTGSVKA
-924 HDTKVYK
+924 DTTVYK

-936 LENNEVR
+936 LKDNTVR
-943 SISEGEN
+943 TISANEN

-956 TTVVLEIYQGT
+956 TAVTLEIYEG
-967 NSVTKTE
+967 
-974 TTDPD
+974 
-979 DKTKDDDKNKGDD
+979 DKVDDKNKNNDV
-992 KTKEDDKAG
+992 E
-1001 NAGNTTGTKDIDED
+1001 

-1030 WIQDPQTNITLNALD
+1030 WIKDPDVNIQLNALD

-1055 TLGVYEITDGTVSA
+1055 NLNVRGDAGTTYGILA
-1069 EAKATLKKG
+1069 ELKKG

-1084 KLAIIKADGSR
+1084 KLEIVKDSGTR

-1107 GVIGYCDLSYMSEG
+1107 GIVGYCDLSYMSEG
-1121 ALYEKKDEAT
+1121 ALYEKKEEPT

-1136 STPTI
+1136 SAPTI
-1141 GSTGDTGAGGF
+1141 GSTGNTGDGGF
-1152 VDNKGGYKYT
+1152 VNNKGGYKYT

-1169 NLNVRV
+1169 SLNVRV
-1175 TASTSAKKATTLKK
+1175 TASTGAKKATTLKK
-1189 GASLVIYETKISEDM
+1189 GANLVIYETKISEDM

-1219 DLTPAG
+1219 DLTPASG
-1225 GSSAIDARV
+1225 SAIDARV

-1255 ARMSVIDIYEYVGDM
+1255 SRMSVIDIYEYVGDM

>member
-43 KLAKFS
+43 KLAKFKS
-49 ATCYQVPG
+49 TCEWVNG
-57 TNEFLIGYGTV
+57 TNEFRTGYGTI
-68 CSEKHSTTYKDGK
+68 CTE
-81 VENSEDAG
+81 E
-89 THKVTQAQAD
+89 HKVTNTNGTITNTGGNNNKHTINQVQAD
-99 QALRKVILSLD
+99 KALRKLILDLD
-110 EQVNSFASSNNLTLS
+110 AKVNSFASSNSLTLS
-125 QCQHDALVVFSF
+125 QCQHDALVLFTF
-137 DVGTSWMTGSGVVK
+137 DVGDSWMSGSGVVK
-151 TAIVSNAGTNDLLK
+151 NAIVSKAGTNDLLK

-170 ASDDDDICR
+170 ASDQDDFRR

-195 VPSSFGTVTYNAD
+195 TPSSFGTVTYNPNVGTLPQNGTGAY
-208 GGVLTETDGSAN
+208 S
-220 KSSDTVL
+220 VL
-227 FDTTKTSAHIPAPVR
+227 FDTTKTSAHIPSPTR
-242 SGYKFMGWY
+242 TGFKFIGWY
-251 SAQYDGKLVPAL
+251 TVKEGGERVPAL
-263 TGSYNGSTLWA
+263 TASCNGKELWA
-274 GWQPTSITVEN
+274 AWQDTSLTANSVDSASY
-285 VNNKLDIAH
+285 VH
-294 HINETLKVSQLATK
+294 SINETLKVSQLVSLD
-308 NVYST
+308 VYPV
-313 PTKKDADNKDV
+313 PTKKNVKPFRTINKD
-324 EPVRTID
+324 
-331 AEKETTLT
+331 T
-339 AVRDFIDDSGNRWC
+339 ATVTAIKDFIDDDGNRWC
-353 KLSGG
+353 KLSAAGDG
-358 NEWVLLGASSSND
+358 WVLLKTSGQSSGNTE
-371 SGYTGGKLNVT
+371 YTGGKIDVT
-382 VTVTNTYVNRRA
+382 VTVTNAYVNRRA
-394 NDSAASAKNGSYTA
+394 NDSASSALTGSYKA
-408 GTKLKIIATNDA
+408 GTKLKIVATNAA

-467 YKGYLNVRSD
+467 YNGYLNARSD

-484 VGAFAMNTVVNIFE
+484 VGGFAKDTTVNVFE

-519 TSVKML
+519 TNVKML
-525 TDKTVSDTGMMDYAF
+525 TDKNVSDTGVLDYAF
-540 TGTIVGGEAKFYTE
+540 EVTLV
-554 PSDKS
+554 
-559 DYTGDKLNAGAA
+559 NAGSDLPTYVQPTTNSNSSDTIKAGTTGLKITNAA
-571 VTVTNLSYNAE
+571 VADGVIWVKAHWTVKETDKD
-582 YNGKTWGKA
+582 GKTK
-591 NWTVEEKTEDGKI
+591 VI
-604 KKTAKSGWLP
+604 AKSGW
-614 MDGSAL
+614 
-620 IDGTTSGTLAR
+620 TTYSNFNLVPT
-631 IKIDPVKFTVVSDTL
+631 KFTVVSDTL
-646 NIRSAAGSENEFV
+646 NIRNDAGSDKDFI

-667 VEVHEIKLLGEEIW
+667 VEVHEIKLVGEEIW
-681 GEIEGYK
+681 GKIVGYTP
-688 VGHKDG
+688 
-694 DTTAETTSYD
+694 TTGSGIANYD

-713 VKRSSQVT
+713 VKRSSKIA
-721 IDSSTKA
+721 IDGGTKA

-737 ADSVRVRMT
+737 ADSVRVRIT

-759 GTKVAVLEEKDG
+759 GTKVAVLGEKDG

-786 SWVYGQYLDVKMGV
+786 SWIYSQYLEVKMGV
-800 IDSGTTSGGS
+800 VESGTGS
-810 TDGTQKTDG
+810 TGTTQKTDG
-819 TGKGIIANTYNGVNV
+819 TGKGIIANTYSGVNV
-834 RSGAGIANAI
+834 RSGAGIGNAV
-844 VGKILNGTQ
+844 VGKILNGTE
-853 VNILEVKTVGTAKWG
+853 VTILEVKLVGAAKWG
-868 RVSQGWICMDYVTM
+868 RVKQGWICMDYVTM
-882 ISYDEIPGNSSDSS
+882 ISYDEIPGNNSNNGSSG
-896 NSNKGTG
+896 NKGTG
-903 VDSFDEVER
+903 VSSFDEVER
-912 TTTTAVYTGKVA
+912 TTTTAVYTGSIKA
-924 HDTKVYK
+924 DTTVYK

-936 LENNEVR
+936 LAESENKVR
-943 SISEGEN
+943 SIGEGEN

-956 TTVVLEIYQGT
+956 TAVTLEIY
-967 NSVTKTE
+967 E
-974 TTDPD
+974 
-979 DKTKDDDKNKGDD
+979 
-992 KTKEDDKAG
+992 
-1001 NAGNTTGTKDIDED
+1001 GNTENGDKDEQ

-1030 WIQDPQTNITLNALD
+1030 WIKDPQTNITLNALN

-1055 TLGVYEITDGTVSA
+1055 NLNVFETAASGDATAAGATG
-1069 EAKATLKKG
+1069 AKATLKKG

-1084 KLAIIKADGSR
+1084 SLEIKKNADNR
-1095 TLTVWGRVETSD
+1095 TLSVWGRVETSD
-1107 GVIGYCDLSYMSEG
+1107 GIVGYCDLSYMSEG
-1121 ALYEKKDEAT
+1121 ALYEKKEEAT

-1141 GSTGDTGAGGF
+1141 GSTGNTGTGGF
-1152 VDNKGGYKYT
+1152 VNNAGGYKYT

-1169 NLNVRV
+1169 SLNVRV
-1175 TASTSAKKATTLKK
+1175 TASTGAKKATTLKK
-1189 GASLVIYETKISEDM
+1189 GANLVIYETKISEDM

-1255 ARMSVIDIYEYVGDM
+1255 SRMSVIDIYEYVGDM